1 MKENLLSA
9 IKAHDFNTIRT
20 ICFDL
25 SQEERL
31 KLKVF
36 FLDTPITQMYD
47 MPKSWAKNV
56 PNDAIVMAYA
66 FMCLSDQREE
76 ILHFEQKNNI
86 CPWYAKGV
94 FYDFLSTAFYPEL
107 LALIQAPQGAYLKEE
122 LPQMYRENAEYIS
135 FEMLWVLYKMDLIP
149 FNEKLFVKNFYHKNV
164 SYREEPFFIDLLL
177 QYPEIATQILAAA
190 PKYIYTYLYDTEY
203 ILAMYQILAKN
214 NYFTNRD
221 IVKQYLEA
229 LLNPWKKNILNAYC
243 RWIEVINPTADE
255 VIENQYTF
263 FSLLSLGNTALINF
277 AMKQLQKAANASTF
291 DFQAFADNFAL
302 CFATQKIAKSQLI
315 GVEILEKYYQ
325 KQAPTSPDYRE
336 QLAVLFTVPD
346 AQLQEKVVTLLT
358 TYFNHE
364 GLPEV
369 IAPYRDYLKG
379 KAQDLLATLNP
390 TPVPPPEG
398 KGASLNQDNN
408 LPSQFADCPPSGK
421 SARAEYVGELEP
433 HSSHNSDTPRTPK
446 IARAARTLTPENLLF
461 LLGDCLRERTAAT
474 IDLFFEGLV
483 QLQESL
489 PANYTKELAPYL
501 KKLMKSHYLDS
512 VTTIIKGFLYCYS
525 HQKPLE
531 IPPYQY
537 TYEESNALR
546 EKLDEAG
553 FEEYLLWDRLYKH
566 KIFMPFLFH
575 KAQLTLKYLNQKEVL
590 PFLSTP
596 THEPFYIDTEIFVDK
611 LLQYEAVNKQPDL
624 HDLIVACNRL
634 LFREVS
640 ATAKEKARQLKGDYA
655 KAIQYY
661 LGLTDEIQPTEE
673 LLPLW
678 TQITRIKHP
687 DREFP
692 EFEITSAKDIP
703 SVVKPYYIGY
713 GWTKWRDRDMFTFH
727 NYDIGYDEK
736 SEKGYWIEYYR
747 NSFSPFYY
755 NACGGSTPLSTEV
768 NYLLSLNPHY
778 PDAIL
783 CGYIANN
790 ACGAEEIRNM
800 QLPLEAVLRYDLRVR
815 HSGWL
820 YIGACL
826 LYDKRPSRD
835 LAYEYILQALARDED
850 LHYVGRY
857 LSDALAM
864 HFSPINRF
872 IEFLDRP
879 TRDPK
884 LKAFQ
889 RKVVTLYLEEV
900 KKQDKLP
907 RNHKKLVEFIH
918 L

>member
-1 MKENLLSA
+1 MKENLFSA
-9 IKAHDFNTIRT
+9 IKAHDFNAIRT
-20 ICFDL
+20 ICFGL
-25 SQEERL
+25 SEEERL

-56 PNDAIVMAYA
+56 PNDHIVMAYA

-76 ILHFEQKNNI
+76 ILHFERKNNI
-86 CPWYAKGV
+86 SPWYAKGV

-149 FNEKLFVKNFYHKNV
+149 FNEKLFIENFYHKNV

-203 ILAMYQILAKN
+203 ILAMYHILAKN

-243 RWIEVINPTADE
+243 RWIEAINPTAEE
-255 VIENQYTF
+255 VIENQYIL
-263 FSLLSLGNTALINF
+263 FSILSLGNTALINF

-291 DFQAFADNFAL
+291 DFQSFADNFTL
-302 CFATQKIAKSQLI
+302 CFAIPKIAKSQLI
-315 GVEILEKYYQ
+315 GLDILEKYYK
-325 KQAPTSPDYRE
+325 KQAPTNTEYRE
-336 QLAVLFTVPD
+336 QLAVLFTVPEVI
-346 AQLQEKVVTLLT
+346 LQEKVAGLLT
-358 TYFNHE
+358 TYFAEE
-364 GLPEV
+364 GLAEV
-369 IAPYRDYLKG
+369 VAPYRDYLKI
-379 KAQDLLATLNP
+379 P
-390 TPVPPPEG
+390 TPV
-398 KGASLNQDNN
+398 SLPQEEDPLSKEACQDNISSSFEEHFP
-408 LPSQFADCPPSGK
+408 LEVGKLQVPTTAD
-421 SARAEYVGELEP
+421 A
-433 HSSHNSDTPRTPK
+433 
-446 IARAARTLTPENLLF
+446 LLF
-461 LLGDCLRERTAAT
+461 LLGDCLRERTAGT

-501 KKLMKSHYLDS
+501 KKLMKNHYLDS
-512 VTTIIKGFLYCYS
+512 VITIIKGFLYCYS

-546 EKLDEAG
+546 EKLDEAA

-575 KAQLTLKYLNQKEVL
+575 KAQLTLKYLNEKEVL

-596 THEPFYIDTEIFVDK
+596 THEPFYIEAEIFVDK

-634 LFREVS
+634 LFRNVS
-640 ATAKEKARQLKGDYA
+640 AAAKAKAQKLKGTYA
-655 KAIQYY
+655 PAIQYY
-661 LGLTDEIQPTEE
+661 LGITDKIQPTEE
-673 LLPLW
+673 FLPLW

-692 EFEITSAKDIP
+692 EFETTSAKEIP

-713 GWTKWRDRDMFTFH
+713 GWTKWRGRDIFTFH

-736 SEKGYWIEYYR
+736 SEKGYWIEHYR
-747 NSFSPFYY
+747 NSFSPLYY

-835 LAYEYILQALARDED
+835 LAYEYILQALARGED

-872 IEFLDRP
+872 VEFLDRP

-884 LKAFQ
+884 VKAFQ
-889 RKVVTLYLEEV
+889 RNVVTLYLEEA

-907 RNHKKLVEFIH
+907 RNHKKLAAFGD
-918 L
+918 

>member
-9 IKAHDFNTIRT
+9 IKTHDFNEIRT
-20 ICFDL
+20 ICFGL
-25 SQEERL
+25 SEEERL

-56 PNDAIVMAYA
+56 PNDHIVMAYA

-122 LPQMYRENAEYIS
+122 LPQMYRENAKWIS

-149 FNEKLFVKNFYHKNV
+149 FNEKLFVENFYHKNV

-203 ILAMYQILAKN
+203 ILAMYHILAKN

-221 IVKQYLEA
+221 IVKQYLQA

-243 RWIEVINPTADE
+243 RWIEAINPTTDE
-255 VIENQYTF
+255 VIENQYIL
-263 FSLLSLGNTALINF
+263 FSILSLGNTALINF
-277 AMKQLQKAANASTF
+277 AMKQLQKAANASAF
-291 DFQAFADNFAL
+291 DFQSFADNFTL
-302 CFATQKIAKSQLI
+302 CFAIPKIAKSQLI
-315 GVEILEKYYQ
+315 GLDILEKYYK
-325 KQAPTSPDYRE
+325 KQAPTNTEYRE
-336 QLAVLFTVPD
+336 QLAVLFTVPEVI
-346 AQLQEKVVTLLT
+346 LQEKVAGLLT
-358 TYFNHE
+358 TYFAEE
-364 GLPEV
+364 GLAEV
-369 IAPYRDYLKG
+369 VAPYRDYLKI
-379 KAQDLLATLNP
+379 P
-390 TPVPPPEG
+390 TPV
-398 KGASLNQDNN
+398 SLPQEEEPLSKEACQDNISSSFEERFP
-408 LPSQFADCPPSGK
+408 LEVGKLQVPTTAD
-421 SARAEYVGELEP
+421 A
-433 HSSHNSDTPRTPK
+433 
-446 IARAARTLTPENLLF
+446 LLF
-461 LLGDCLRERTAAT
+461 LLGDCLRERTAGT

-501 KKLMKSHYLDS
+501 KKLMKNHYLDS
-512 VTTIIKGFLYCYS
+512 VITIIKGFLYCYS

-531 IPPYQY
+531 IPSYQY

-546 EKLDEAG
+546 EKLDEAA
-553 FEEYLLWDRLYKH
+553 FEEYLLWSRLYNH
-566 KIFMPFLFH
+566 KTFMPFLFH
-575 KAQLTLKYLNQKEVL
+575 KAQLTLKYLNEKEVL

-596 THEPFYIDTEIFVDK
+596 THEPFYIEAEIFVDK

-634 LFREVS
+634 LFRNVS
-640 ATAKEKARQLKGDYA
+640 AAAKAKAQKLKGMYA
-655 KAIQYY
+655 PAIQYY
-661 LGLTDEIQPTEE
+661 LGITDKIQPTEE
-673 LLPLW
+673 FLPLW

-692 EFEITSAKDIP
+692 EFETTSAKDIP

-713 GWTKWRDRDMFTFH
+713 GWTKWRDRDIFTFH

-736 SEKGYWIEYYR
+736 SEKGYWIEHYR
-747 NSFSPFYY
+747 NSFSPLYY

-800 QLPLEAVLRYDLRVR
+800 QLPLEAILRYDLRVR

-835 LAYEYILQALARDED
+835 LAYEYILQALTRGED

-879 TRDPK
+879 NPPAV
-884 LKAFQ
+884 KAFG
-889 RKVVTLYLEEV
+889 KEVVALYLEEV
-900 KKQDKLP
+900 KKQEKLP
-907 RNHKKLVEFIH
+907 RYHKKLAAFGD
-918 L
+918 

>member
-9 IKAHDFNTIRT
+9 IKTHDFNEIRT
-20 ICFDL
+20 ICFGL
-25 SQEERL
+25 SEEERL

-56 PNDAIVMAYA
+56 PNDHIVMAYA

-122 LPQMYRENAEYIS
+122 LPQMYRENAKWIS

-149 FNEKLFVKNFYHKNV
+149 FNEKLFVENFYHKNV

-203 ILAMYQILAKN
+203 ILAMYHILAKN

-221 IVKQYLEA
+221 IVKQYLQA

-243 RWIEVINPTADE
+243 RWIEAINPTADE
-255 VIENQYTF
+255 VIENQYIL
-263 FSLLSLGNTALINF
+263 FSILSLGNTALINF
-277 AMKQLQKAANASTF
+277 AMKQLQKAANASAF
-291 DFQAFADNFAL
+291 DFQSFADNFTL
-302 CFATQKIAKSQLI
+302 CFAIPKIAKSQLI
-315 GVEILEKYYQ
+315 GLDILEKYYK
-325 KQAPTSPDYRE
+325 KQAPTNTEYRE
-336 QLAVLFTVPD
+336 QLVVLFTVPEVI
-346 AQLQEKVVTLLT
+346 LQEKVAGLLT
-358 TYFNHE
+358 TYFAEE
-364 GLPEV
+364 GLAEV
-369 IAPYRDYLKG
+369 LAPYRDYLKI
-379 KAQDLLATLNP
+379 P
-390 TPVPPPEG
+390 TPVFLPQEEEP
-398 KGASLNQDNN
+398 LNKEACQDNISSSFEERFP
-408 LPSQFADCPPSGK
+408 LEVDKLEVPTTAD
-421 SARAEYVGELEP
+421 A
-433 HSSHNSDTPRTPK
+433 
-446 IARAARTLTPENLLF
+446 LLF
-461 LLGDCLRERTAAT
+461 LLGDCLRERTAGT

-483 QLQESL
+483 QLQERL
-489 PANYTKELAPYL
+489 PANYTEELAPYL
-501 KKLMKSHYLDS
+501 KKLLKNHYLDS

-531 IPPYQY
+531 IPSYQY

-546 EKLDEAG
+546 EKLDEAA
-553 FEEYLLWDRLYKH
+553 FEEYLLWGRLYNH
-566 KIFMPFLFH
+566 KTFMPFLFH
-575 KAQLTLKYLNQKEVL
+575 KAQLTLKYLNEKEVL

-596 THEPFYIDTEIFVDK
+596 THEPFYIEAEIFVDK
-611 LLQYEAVNKQPDL
+611 LLQYEAVNKGPDL

-634 LFREVS
+634 LFRNVS
-640 ATAKEKARQLKGDYA
+640 AAAKAKAQKLKGMYA
-655 KAIQYY
+655 PAIQYY
-661 LGLTDEIQPTEE
+661 LGITDKIQPTEE
-673 LLPLW
+673 FLPLW

-692 EFEITSAKDIP
+692 EFETTSAKDIP

-713 GWTKWRDRDMFTFH
+713 GWTKWRDRDIFTFH

-736 SEKGYWIEYYR
+736 SEKGYWIEHYR
-747 NSFSPFYY
+747 NSFSPLYY

-768 NYLLSLNPHY
+768 NYLLSLTPHY

-800 QLPLEAVLRYDLRVR
+800 QLPLEAILRYDLRVR

-835 LAYEYILQALARDED
+835 LAYEYILQALTRGED
-850 LHYVGRY
+850 LHYVGHY

-872 IEFLDRP
+872 VEFLDRP

-884 LKAFQ
+884 VKAFQ
-889 RKVVTLYLEEV
+889 RKVVALYLEEA
-900 KKQDKLP
+900 KKQNKLP
-907 RNHKKLVEFIH
+907 RNHKKLVAFSD
-918 L
+918 

>member
-9 IKAHDFNTIRT
+9 VKVHDFNAIRT
-20 ICFDL
+20 ICFGL
-25 SQEERL
+25 SEEERL

-56 PNDAIVMAYA
+56 PNDHIVMAYA

-76 ILHFEQKNNI
+76 ILHFERKNNI
-86 CPWYAKGV
+86 SPWYVKGV

-122 LPQMYRENAEYIS
+122 LPQMYLENAKWIS
-135 FEMLWVLYKMDLIP
+135 FEMLWVLYKLDLIP
-149 FNEKLFVKNFYHKNV
+149 FNEKLFIENFYHKNV

-203 ILAMYQILAKN
+203 ILAMYHILAKN

-221 IVKQYLEA
+221 IVKQYLQA

-243 RWIEVINPTADE
+243 RWIEAINPTAEE
-255 VIENQYTF
+255 VIENQYIL
-263 FSLLSLGNTALINF
+263 FSILSLGNTALINF

-291 DFQAFADNFAL
+291 DFQSFADNFTL
-302 CFATQKIAKSQLI
+302 CFAIPKIAKSQLI
-315 GVEILEKYYQ
+315 GLDILEKYYK
-325 KQAPTSPDYRE
+325 KQAPTNTKYRE
-336 QLAVLFTVPD
+336 QLAVLFTVPEVI
-346 AQLQEKVVTLLT
+346 LQEKVAGLLT
-358 TYFNHE
+358 TYFAEE
-364 GLPEV
+364 GLAEV
-369 IAPYRDYLKG
+369 VAPYRDYLKI
-379 KAQDLLATLNP
+379 P
-390 TPVPPPEG
+390 TPV
-398 KGASLNQDNN
+398 SLPQEEDPLSKEACQDNISSSFEERFP
-408 LPSQFADCPPSGK
+408 LEVGKLQVPTTAD
-421 SARAEYVGELEP
+421 A
-433 HSSHNSDTPRTPK
+433 
-446 IARAARTLTPENLLF
+446 LLF
-461 LLGDCLRERTAAT
+461 LLGDCLRERTAGT

-501 KKLMKSHYLDS
+501 KKLMKNHYLDS
-512 VTTIIKGFLYCYS
+512 VITIIKGFLYCYS

-531 IPPYQY
+531 IPSYQY

-546 EKLDEAG
+546 EKLDEAA
-553 FEEYLLWDRLYKH
+553 FEEYLLWSRLYNH
-566 KIFMPFLFH
+566 KTFMPFLFH
-575 KAQLTLKYLNQKEVL
+575 KAQLTLKYLNEKEVL

-596 THEPFYIDTEIFVDK
+596 THEPFYIEAEIFVDK

-634 LFREVS
+634 LFRNVS
-640 ATAKEKARQLKGDYA
+640 AAAKAKAQKLKGTYA
-655 KAIQYY
+655 PAIQYY
-661 LGLTDEIQPTEE
+661 LGITDKIQPTEE
-673 LLPLW
+673 FLPLW

-692 EFEITSAKDIP
+692 EFETTSAKEIP

-713 GWTKWRDRDMFTFH
+713 GWTKWRGRDIFTFH

-736 SEKGYWIEYYR
+736 SEKGYWIEHYR
-747 NSFSPFYY
+747 NSFSPLYY

-800 QLPLEAVLRYDLRVR
+800 QLPLEAILRYDLRVR

-835 LAYEYILQALARDED
+835 LAYEYILQALTRGED

-879 TRDPK
+879 NPPAV
-884 LKAFQ
+884 KAFG
-889 RKVVTLYLEEV
+889 KEVVALYLEEV
-900 KKQDKLP
+900 KKQEKLP
-907 RNHKKLVEFIH
+907 RYHKKLAAFGD
-918 L
+918 

>member
-9 IKAHDFNTIRT
+9 VKAHDFNAIRT
-20 ICFDL
+20 ICFGL
-25 SQEERL
+25 SEEERL

-56 PNDAIVMAYA
+56 PNDDIVMAYA
-66 FMCLSDQREE
+66 FMCLSNQREE
-76 ILHFEQKNNI
+76 ILHFERKNNI

-190 PKYIYTYLYDTEY
+190 PKYIYTYLYHTEY

-277 AMKQLQKAANASTF
+277 AMKQLQKAANASAF
-291 DFQAFADNFAL
+291 DFQVFADNFAL
-302 CFATQKIAKSQLI
+302 CFTIQKIAKSQLI
-315 GVEILEKYYQ
+315 GVEILEKHYQ
-325 KQAPTSPDYRE
+325 KQAPTNPDYRE

-346 AQLQEKVVTLLT
+346 TQLQEKVAYLLT

-364 GLPEV
+364 GLPAV

-379 KAQDLLATLNP
+379 KAQDLLATLSP
-390 TPVPPPEG
+390 LDSSTPS
-398 KGASLNQDNN
+398 ASSDW
-408 LPSQFADCPPSGK
+408 
-421 SARAEYVGELEP
+421 SALSENTQTAC
-433 HSSHNSDTPRTPK
+433 
-446 IARAARTLTPENLLF
+446 AAHTLTPILYPLTSEKLLF

-525 HQKPLE
+525 YQKPLE

-546 EKLDEAG
+546 EKLDEAA

-575 KAQLTLKYLNQKEVL
+575 KAQLTLKYLNEKEVL

-640 ATAKEKARQLKGDYA
+640 ATAKEKVRQLKGDYA

-661 LGLTDEIQPTEE
+661 LGLTDEIQLTEE

-678 TQITRIKHP
+678 AQITRLKYP

-692 EFEITSAKDIP
+692 EFETTLAKDILG
-703 SVVKPYYIGY
+703 VVKPFLIDY
-713 GWTKWRDRDMFTFH
+713 GWQEDNGHKEFTF
-727 NYDIGYDEK
+727 GYHTEWVGVSYTDLK
-736 SEKGYWIEYYR
+736 NVFPYR
-747 NSFSPFYY
+747 YY
-755 NACGGSTPLSTEV
+755 NANGGSSPISTIFE
-768 NYLLSLNPHY
+768 YKLSLNPHY
-778 PDAIL
+778 PDAML
-783 CGYIANN
+783 CDYISTWVTGN
-790 ACGAEEIRNM
+790 EVREIRNM
-800 QLPLEAVLRYDLRVR
+800 SVPLEVLLRYDIRVH

-820 YIGACL
+820 YIGTAL
-826 LYDKRPSRD
+826 LFEKRPSRD
-835 LAYEYILQALARDED
+835 LAYEYICQAITHGEELSYLKTYLAQALAWDF
-850 LHYVGRY
+850 L
-857 LSDALAM
+857 
-864 HFSPINRF
+864 PITRF

-879 TRDPK
+879 THDAK
-884 LKAFQ
+884 LKAFGKEVIQ
-889 RKVVTLYLEEV
+889 LYLKEV
-900 KKQDKLP
+900 EKQNKLP
-907 RNHKKLVEFIH
+907 KNHKKLATFGN
-918 L
+918 

>member
-9 IKAHDFNTIRT
+9 IKAHNFNEIRT
-20 ICFDL
+20 ICFGL
-25 SQEERL
+25 SEEERL

-56 PNDAIVMAYA
+56 PNDHIVMAYA

-76 ILHFEQKNNI
+76 ILHFERKNNI
-86 CPWYAKGV
+86 SPWYAKGV

-122 LPQMYRENAEYIS
+122 LPQMYLENAEYIS

-149 FNEKLFVKNFYHKNV
+149 FNEKLFVENFYHKNV

-203 ILAMYQILAKN
+203 ILAMYHILAKN

-221 IVKQYLEA
+221 IVKQYLQA

-243 RWIEVINPTADE
+243 RWIEAINPTAEE
-255 VIENQYTF
+255 VIENQYIL
-263 FSLLSLGNTALINF
+263 FSILSLGNTALINF

-291 DFQAFADNFAL
+291 DFQSFADNFTL
-302 CFATQKIAKSQLI
+302 CFAIPKIAKSQLI
-315 GVEILEKYYQ
+315 GLDILEKHYK
-325 KQAPTSPDYRE
+325 KQAPTNTEYRE
-336 QLAVLFTVPD
+336 QLAVLFTVPEVI
-346 AQLQEKVVTLLT
+346 LQEKVAGLLT
-358 TYFNHE
+358 TYFAEE
-364 GLPEV
+364 GLAEV
-369 IAPYRDYLKG
+369 VAPYRDYLKI
-379 KAQDLLATLNP
+379 P
-390 TPVPPPEG
+390 TPV
-398 KGASLNQDNN
+398 SLPQEEDPLSKEACQDNISSSFEERFP
-408 LPSQFADCPPSGK
+408 LEVGKLQVPTTAD
-421 SARAEYVGELEP
+421 A
-433 HSSHNSDTPRTPK
+433 
-446 IARAARTLTPENLLF
+446 LLF
-461 LLGDCLRERTAAT
+461 LLGDCLRERTAGT

-546 EKLDEAG
+546 EKLDEAA

-575 KAQLTLKYLNQKEVL
+575 KAQLTLKYLNEKEVL

-596 THEPFYIDTEIFVDK
+596 THEPFYIEAEIFVDK

-634 LFREVS
+634 LFRNVS
-640 ATAKEKARQLKGDYA
+640 AAAKAKAQKLKGTYA
-655 KAIQYY
+655 PAIQYY
-661 LGLTDEIQPTEE
+661 LGITDKIQPTEE
-673 LLPLW
+673 FLPLW

-692 EFEITSAKDIP
+692 EFETTSAKDIP

-713 GWTKWRDRDMFTFH
+713 GWTKWRGRDIFTFH

-736 SEKGYWIEYYR
+736 SEKGYWIEHYR
-747 NSFSPFYY
+747 NSFSPLYY

-800 QLPLEAVLRYDLRVR
+800 QLPLEAILRYDLRVR

-835 LAYEYILQALARDED
+835 LAYEYILQALARGED

-872 IEFLDRP
+872 VEFLDRP
-879 TRDPK
+879 NPPAV
-884 LKAFQ
+884 KAFG
-889 RKVVTLYLEEV
+889 KEVVALYLEEV
-900 KKQDKLP
+900 KKQEKLP
-907 RNHKKLVEFIH
+907 RYHKKLAAFGD
-918 L
+918 

>member
-9 IKAHDFNTIRT
+9 IKAHDFTAIRN
-20 ICFDL
+20 ICFSL
-25 SQEERL
+25 SEEERL

-56 PNDAIVMAYA
+56 PNDRIVMAYA

-76 ILHFEQKNNI
+76 ILHFERKNNI

-135 FEMLWVLYKMDLIP
+135 FEMLWVLYKLDLIP
-149 FNEKLFVKNFYHKNV
+149 FNEKLFIENFYHKNV

-177 QYPEIATQILAAA
+177 QYPEITTQILSAA

-203 ILAMYQILAKN
+203 ILAMYHILAKN

-221 IVKQYLEA
+221 IVKQYLQA

-277 AMKQLQKAANASTF
+277 AMKQLQKAANASAF
-291 DFQAFADNFAL
+291 DFQSFADNFTL
-302 CFATQKIAKSQLI
+302 CFAIPKIAKSQLI
-315 GVEILEKYYQ
+315 GLEILEKYYK
-325 KQAPTSPDYRE
+325 KQAPTNTEYRE
-336 QLAVLFTVPD
+336 QLAVLFTVPEVI
-346 AQLQEKVVTLLT
+346 LQEKVAGLLT
-358 TYFNHE
+358 TYFAEE
-364 GLPEV
+364 GLAEV
-369 IAPYRDYLKG
+369 VAPYRDYLKI
-379 KAQDLLATLNP
+379 P
-390 TPVPPPEG
+390 TPV
-398 KGASLNQDNN
+398 SLPQEEEPLNKEACQDNISSSFEERFP
-408 LPSQFADCPPSGK
+408 LEFGK
-421 SARAEYVGELEP
+421 LEVP
-433 HSSHNSDTPRTPK
+433 TTTD
-446 IARAARTLTPENLLF
+446 ALLF
-461 LLGDCLRERTAAT
+461 LLGDCLRERTAGT

-483 QLQESL
+483 QLQERL

-546 EKLDEAG
+546 EKLDEAA
-553 FEEYLLWDRLYKH
+553 FEEYLLWDRLYNH
-566 KIFMPFLFH
+566 KTFMPFLFH
-575 KAQLTLKYLNQKEVL
+575 KAQLTLKYLNEKEVL

-596 THEPFYIDTEIFVDK
+596 THEPFYIEAEIFVDK

-634 LFREVS
+634 LFRNVS
-640 ATAKEKARQLKGDYA
+640 AAAKAKAQKLKGTYA
-655 KAIQYY
+655 PAIQYY
-661 LGLTDEIQPTEE
+661 LGITDKIQPTEE
-673 LLPLW
+673 FLPLW

-687 DREFP
+687 NREFP
-692 EFEITSAKDIP
+692 EFETTSAKDIP

-736 SEKGYWIEYYR
+736 SEKGYWIEHYW
-747 NSFSPFYY
+747 NSFSPLYY

-800 QLPLEAVLRYDLRVR
+800 QLPLEAILRYDLRVR

-835 LAYEYILQALARDED
+835 LAYEYILQALTRGED

-872 IEFLDRP
+872 VEFLDRP
-879 TRDPK
+879 ISDPK
-884 LKAFQ
+884 VKAFQ
-889 RKVVTLYLEEV
+889 RKVVALYLEEA
-900 KKQDKLP
+900 KKQNKLP
-907 RNHKKLVEFIH
+907 RNHKKLAAFSD
-918 L
+918 

>member
-9 IKAHDFNTIRT
+9 IKTHDFNEIRT
-20 ICFDL
+20 ICFGL
-25 SQEERL
+25 SEEERL

-56 PNDAIVMAYA
+56 PNDHIVMAYA

-107 LALIQAPQGAYLKEE
+107 LALIQAPQGADLKEE
-122 LPQMYRENAEYIS
+122 LPQMYRENAKWIS

-149 FNEKLFVKNFYHKNV
+149 FNEKLFVENFYHKNV

-203 ILAMYQILAKN
+203 ILAMYHILAKN

-221 IVKQYLEA
+221 IVKQYLQA

-243 RWIEVINPTADE
+243 RWIEAINPTADE
-255 VIENQYTF
+255 VIENQYIL
-263 FSLLSLGNTALINF
+263 FSILSLGNTALINF
-277 AMKQLQKAANASTF
+277 AMKQLQKAANASAF
-291 DFQAFADNFAL
+291 DFQSFADNFTL
-302 CFATQKIAKSQLI
+302 CFAIPKIAKSQLI
-315 GVEILEKYYQ
+315 GLDILEKYYK
-325 KQAPTSPDYRE
+325 KQAPTNTEYRE
-336 QLAVLFTVPD
+336 QLVVLFTVPEVI
-346 AQLQEKVVTLLT
+346 LQEKVAGLLT
-358 TYFNHE
+358 TYFAEE
-364 GLPEV
+364 GLAEV
-369 IAPYRDYLKG
+369 LAPYRDYLKI
-379 KAQDLLATLNP
+379 P
-390 TPVPPPEG
+390 TPVFLPQEEEP
-398 KGASLNQDNN
+398 LNKEACQDNISSSFEERFP
-408 LPSQFADCPPSGK
+408 LEVDKLEVPTTAD
-421 SARAEYVGELEP
+421 A
-433 HSSHNSDTPRTPK
+433 
-446 IARAARTLTPENLLF
+446 LLF
-461 LLGDCLRERTAAT
+461 LLGDCLRERTAGT

-483 QLQESL
+483 QLQERL
-489 PANYTKELAPYL
+489 PANYTEELAPYL
-501 KKLMKSHYLDS
+501 KKLLKNHYLDS

-531 IPPYQY
+531 IPSYQY

-546 EKLDEAG
+546 EKLDEAA
-553 FEEYLLWDRLYKH
+553 FEEYLLWGRLYNH
-566 KIFMPFLFH
+566 KTFMPFLFH
-575 KAQLTLKYLNQKEVL
+575 KAQLTLKYLNEKEVL

-596 THEPFYIDTEIFVDK
+596 THEPFYIEAEIFVDK
-611 LLQYEAVNKQPDL
+611 LLQYEAVNKGPDL

-634 LFREVS
+634 LFRNVS
-640 ATAKEKARQLKGDYA
+640 AAAKAKAQKLKGMYA
-655 KAIQYY
+655 PAIQYY
-661 LGLTDEIQPTEE
+661 LGITDKIQPTEE
-673 LLPLW
+673 FLPLW

-692 EFEITSAKDIP
+692 EFETTSAKDIP

-713 GWTKWRDRDMFTFH
+713 GWTKWRDRDIFTFH

-736 SEKGYWIEYYR
+736 SEKGYWIEHYR
-747 NSFSPFYY
+747 NSFSPLYY

-768 NYLLSLNPHY
+768 NYLLSLTPHY

-800 QLPLEAVLRYDLRVR
+800 QLPLEAILRYDLRVR

-835 LAYEYILQALARDED
+835 LAYEYILQALTRGED
-850 LHYVGRY
+850 LHYVGHY

-872 IEFLDRP
+872 VEFLDRP

-884 LKAFQ
+884 VKAFQ
-889 RKVVTLYLEEV
+889 RKVVALYLEEA
-900 KKQDKLP
+900 KKQNKLP
-907 RNHKKLVEFIH
+907 RNHKKLVAFSD
-918 L
+918 

>member
-9 IKAHDFNTIRT
+9 IKTHDFNEIRT
-20 ICFDL
+20 ICFGL
-25 SQEERL
+25 SEEERL

-56 PNDAIVMAYA
+56 PNDGIVMAYA

-76 ILHFEQKNNI
+76 ILHFERKNNI

-94 FYDFLSTAFYPEL
+94 FYDFLSTAFYPQL

-149 FNEKLFVKNFYHKNV
+149 FNEKLFVENFYHKNV

-277 AMKQLQKAANASTF
+277 AMKQLQKAANASAF
-291 DFQAFADNFAL
+291 DFQSFADNFTL
-302 CFATQKIAKSQLI
+302 CFAIPKIAKSQLI
-315 GVEILEKYYQ
+315 GLDILEKYYK
-325 KQAPTSPDYRE
+325 KQAPTNTEYRE
-336 QLAVLFTVPD
+336 QLVVLFTVPEVI
-346 AQLQEKVVTLLT
+346 LQEKVAGLLT
-358 TYFNHE
+358 TYFAEE
-364 GLPEV
+364 GLAEV
-369 IAPYRDYLKG
+369 LAPYRDYLKI
-379 KAQDLLATLNP
+379 P
-390 TPVPPPEG
+390 TPVFLPQEEEP
-398 KGASLNQDNN
+398 LNKEACQDNISSSFEERFP
-408 LPSQFADCPPSGK
+408 LEVDKLEVPTTAD
-421 SARAEYVGELEP
+421 A
-433 HSSHNSDTPRTPK
+433 
-446 IARAARTLTPENLLF
+446 LLF
-461 LLGDCLRERTAAT
+461 LLGDCLRERTAGT

-483 QLQESL
+483 QLQERL
-489 PANYTKELAPYL
+489 PANYTEELAPYL
-501 KKLMKSHYLDS
+501 KKLLKNHYLDS

-546 EKLDEAG
+546 EKLDEAA
-553 FEEYLLWDRLYKH
+553 FEEYLLWNRLYKH

-575 KAQLTLKYLNQKEVL
+575 KAQLTLKYLNEKEVL

-596 THEPFYIDTEIFVDK
+596 THEPFYIEAEIFVDK
-611 LLQYEAVNKQPDL
+611 LLQYEAVNKGPDL

-634 LFREVS
+634 LFRNVS
-640 ATAKEKARQLKGDYA
+640 AAAKAKAQKLKGMYA
-655 KAIQYY
+655 PAIQYY
-661 LGLTDEIQPTEE
+661 LGITDKIQPTEE
-673 LLPLW
+673 FLPLW

-692 EFEITSAKDIP
+692 EFETTSAKDIP

-736 SEKGYWIEYYR
+736 SEKGYWIEHYR
-747 NSFSPFYY
+747 NSFSPLYY

-768 NYLLSLNPHY
+768 NYLLSLTPHY

-800 QLPLEAVLRYDLRVR
+800 QLPLEAILRYDLRVR

-835 LAYEYILQALARDED
+835 LAYEYILQALTRGED
-850 LHYVGRY
+850 LHYVGHY

-872 IEFLDRP
+872 VEFLDRP

-884 LKAFQ
+884 VKAFQ
-889 RKVVTLYLEEV
+889 RKVVALYLEEA
-900 KKQDKLP
+900 KKQNKLP
-907 RNHKKLVEFIH
+907 RNHKKLVAFSD
-918 L
+918 

>member
-9 IKAHDFNTIRT
+9 IKAHDFNAIRT
-20 ICFDL
+20 ICFGL

-76 ILHFEQKNNI
+76 ILHFERKNNI

-94 FYDFLSTAFYPEL
+94 FYDFLSTAFYPEI

-149 FNEKLFVKNFYHKNV
+149 FNEKLFVENFYHKNV

-190 PKYIYTYLYDTEY
+190 PKYIYTYLYHTEY
-203 ILAMYQILAKN
+203 ILPMYHILAKN

-229 LLNPWKKNILNAYC
+229 LLNPWKKNILNTYC

-277 AMKQLQKAANASTF
+277 AMKQLQKAANASAF
-291 DFQAFADNFAL
+291 DFQSFADNFAL
-302 CFATQKIAKSQLI
+302 CFTTQKIAKSQLI
-315 GVEILEKYYQ
+315 GVEILEKHYQ
-325 KQAPTSPDYRE
+325 KQAPTNPDYRE

-346 AQLQEKVVTLLT
+346 AQLQEKVATLLT

-369 IAPYRDYLKG
+369 ITPYRDYLKG
-379 KAQDLLATLNP
+379 KAQDLLATPSPSENSENSENSP
-390 TPVPPPEG
+390 T
-398 KGASLNQDNN
+398 A
-408 LPSQFADCPPSGK
+408 CT
-421 SARAEYVGELEP
+421 ARTS
-433 HSSHNSDTPRTPK
+433 HSSRTPK

-512 VTTIIKGFLYCYS
+512 VTTIIKGFLYCYL

-546 EKLDEAG
+546 EKLDEAA
-553 FEEYLLWDRLYKH
+553 FEEYLLWNRLYKH
-566 KIFMPFLFH
+566 KTFIPFLFH
-575 KAQLTLKYLNQKEVL
+575 KAQLTLKYLNEKEVL

-634 LFREVS
+634 LFTEVS
-640 ATAKEKARQLKGDYA
+640 AAAKEKARQLKGTYA
-655 KAIQYY
+655 PAIQYY
-661 LGLTDEIQPTEE
+661 LGLTDEVQPTEE

-678 TQITRIKHP
+678 TQITRIKYP

-692 EFEITSAKDIP
+692 EFENTSAKDIP

-727 NYDIGYDEK
+727 NYDVGYDEK
-736 SEKGYWIEYYR
+736 SEKGYWIEHYR
-747 NSFSPFYY
+747 NSFSPLYY

-800 QLPLEAVLRYDLRVR
+800 LLPLEAVLHYDLRVR

-826 LYDKRPSRD
+826 LYDKRSSRD
-835 LAYEYILQALARDED
+835 LAYEYILQALARGED
-850 LHYVGRY
+850 LHYVARY

-889 RKVVTLYLEEV
+889 RKVVTLYLEEA

-907 RNHKKLVEFIH
+907 RNHKKLVEFS

>member
-9 IKAHDFNTIRT
+9 VKAHDFNAIRT
-20 ICFDL
+20 ICFGL
-25 SQEERL
+25 SEEERL

-56 PNDAIVMAYA
+56 PNDHIVMAYA

-76 ILHFEQKNNI
+76 ILHFERKNNI
-86 CPWYAKGV
+86 SPWYVKGV

-135 FEMLWVLYKMDLIP
+135 FEMLWVLYKLDLIP
-149 FNEKLFVKNFYHKNV
+149 FNEKLFVENFYHKNV

-203 ILAMYQILAKN
+203 ILAMYHILAKN

-221 IVKQYLEA
+221 IVKQYLQA

-243 RWIEVINPTADE
+243 RWIEAINPTADE
-255 VIENQYTF
+255 VIENQYIL
-263 FSLLSLGNTALINF
+263 FSILSLGNTALINF
-277 AMKQLQKAANASTF
+277 AMKQLQKAANASAF
-291 DFQAFADNFAL
+291 DFQSFADNFTL
-302 CFATQKIAKSQLI
+302 CFAIPKIAKSQLI
-315 GVEILEKYYQ
+315 GLDILEKYYK
-325 KQAPTSPDYRE
+325 KQAPTNTEYRE
-336 QLAVLFTVPD
+336 QLAVLFTVPEVI
-346 AQLQEKVVTLLT
+346 LQEKVAGLLT
-358 TYFNHE
+358 TYFAEE
-364 GLPEV
+364 GLAEV
-369 IAPYRDYLKG
+369 VAPYRDYLKI
-379 KAQDLLATLNP
+379 P
-390 TPVPPPEG
+390 TPV
-398 KGASLNQDNN
+398 SLPQEEEPLSKEACQDNISSSFEERFP
-408 LPSQFADCPPSGK
+408 LEVGKLQVPTTAD
-421 SARAEYVGELEP
+421 A
-433 HSSHNSDTPRTPK
+433 
-446 IARAARTLTPENLLF
+446 LLF
-461 LLGDCLRERTAAT
+461 LLGNCLRERTAGT

-531 IPPYQY
+531 IPSYQY

-546 EKLDEAG
+546 EKLDEAA
-553 FEEYLLWDRLYKH
+553 FEEYLLWGRLYNH
-566 KIFMPFLFH
+566 KTFMPFLFH
-575 KAQLTLKYLNQKEVL
+575 KAQLTLKYLNEKEVL

-596 THEPFYIDTEIFVDK
+596 THEPFYIEAEIFVDK

-634 LFREVS
+634 LFRNVS
-640 ATAKEKARQLKGDYA
+640 TAAKAKAQKLKGTYA
-655 KAIQYY
+655 PAIQYY
-661 LGLTDEIQPTEE
+661 LGITDKIQPNEE
-673 LLPLW
+673 FLPLW

-692 EFEITSAKDIP
+692 EFETTSAKEIP
-703 SVVKPYYIGY
+703 SVLKPYYIGY

-736 SEKGYWIEYYR
+736 SEKGYWIEHYR
-747 NSFSPFYY
+747 NSFSPLYY

-790 ACGAEEIRNM
+790 AYGAEEIRNM
-800 QLPLEAVLRYDLRVR
+800 QLPLEAILRYDLRVR

-835 LAYEYILQALARDED
+835 LAYEYILQALTRGED
-850 LHYVGRY
+850 LHYVGHY

-872 IEFLDRP
+872 VEFLDRP

-884 LKAFQ
+884 VKAFQ
-889 RKVVTLYLEEV
+889 KKVVALYLEEA
-900 KKQDKLP
+900 KKQNKLP
-907 RNHKKLVEFIH
+907 RNHKKLVEFSH
-918 L
+918 

>member
-9 IKAHDFNTIRT
+9 VKAHDFNAIRT
-20 ICFDL
+20 ICFGL
-25 SQEERL
+25 SEEERL

-56 PNDAIVMAYA
+56 PNDHIVMAYA

-76 ILHFEQKNNI
+76 ILHFERKNNI
-86 CPWYAKGV
+86 SPWYVKGV

-122 LPQMYRENAEYIS
+122 LPQMYLENAKYIS

-149 FNEKLFVKNFYHKNV
+149 FNEKLFVENFYHKNV
-164 SYREEPFFIDLLL
+164 SYREESFFIDLLL

-203 ILAMYQILAKN
+203 ILAMYHILAKN

-221 IVKQYLEA
+221 IVKQYLQA

-243 RWIEVINPTADE
+243 RWIEAINPTAEE
-255 VIENQYTF
+255 VIENQYIL
-263 FSLLSLGNTALINF
+263 FSILSLGNTALINF

-291 DFQAFADNFAL
+291 DFQSFADNFTL
-302 CFATQKIAKSQLI
+302 CFAIPKIAKSQLI
-315 GVEILEKYYQ
+315 GLDILEKYYK
-325 KQAPTSPDYRE
+325 KQAPTNTEYRE
-336 QLAVLFTVPD
+336 QLAVLLTVPEVI
-346 AQLQEKVVTLLT
+346 LQEKVAGLLT
-358 TYFNHE
+358 TYFAEE
-364 GLPEV
+364 GLAEV
-369 IAPYRDYLKG
+369 VASYRDYLKI
-379 KAQDLLATLNP
+379 P
-390 TPVPPPEG
+390 TPVSLPQEEEPLNKEAYQNNISSSFEEHFLLEVG
-398 KGASLNQDNN
+398 KLQV
-408 LPSQFADCPPSGK
+408 PTTAD
-421 SARAEYVGELEP
+421 A
-433 HSSHNSDTPRTPK
+433 
-446 IARAARTLTPENLLF
+446 LLF
-461 LLGDCLRERTAAT
+461 LFGDCLRERTAAT

-546 EKLDEAG
+546 EKLDEAA

-575 KAQLTLKYLNQKEVL
+575 KAQLTLKYLNEKEVL

-596 THEPFYIDTEIFVDK
+596 THEPFYIEAEIFIDK

-634 LFREVS
+634 LFRNVS
-640 ATAKEKARQLKGDYA
+640 AAAKAKAQKLKGTYA
-655 KAIQYY
+655 PAIQYY
-661 LGLTDEIQPTEE
+661 LGITDKIQPTEE
-673 LLPLW
+673 FLPLW

-692 EFEITSAKDIP
+692 EFETTSAKEIP

-713 GWTKWRDRDMFTFH
+713 EWTKWRGKDIFTFH

-736 SEKGYWIEYYR
+736 SEKGYWIEHYR
-747 NSFSPFYY
+747 NSFSPLYY

-800 QLPLEAVLRYDLRVR
+800 QLPLEAILRYDLRVR

-835 LAYEYILQALARDED
+835 LAYEYILQALARGED

-884 LKAFQ
+884 VKAFQ
-889 RKVVTLYLEEV
+889 RKVVTLYLEEA

-907 RNHKKLVEFIH
+907 RNHKKLAAFSD
-918 L
+918 

>member
-9 IKAHDFNTIRT
+9 IKAHDFNEIRT
-20 ICFDL
+20 ICFGL
-25 SQEERL
+25 SEEERL

-56 PNDAIVMAYA
+56 PNDHIVMAYA

-76 ILHFEQKNNI
+76 ILHFERKNNI
-86 CPWYAKGV
+86 SPWYAKGV

-122 LPQMYRENAEYIS
+122 LPQMYLENAKWIS

-149 FNEKLFVKNFYHKNV
+149 FNEKLFIENFYHKNV

-177 QYPEIATQILAAA
+177 QYPEIATQILATA

-277 AMKQLQKAANASTF
+277 AMKQLQKAANASAF
-291 DFQAFADNFAL
+291 DFQSFADNFTL
-302 CFATQKIAKSQLI
+302 CFAIPKIAKSQLI
-315 GVEILEKYYQ
+315 GLDILEKYYK
-325 KQAPTSPDYRE
+325 KQAPTNTEYRE
-336 QLAVLFTVPD
+336 QLAVLFTVPEVI
-346 AQLQEKVVTLLT
+346 LQEKVAGLLT
-358 TYFNHE
+358 TYFAEE
-364 GLPEV
+364 GLAEV
-369 IAPYRDYLKG
+369 VASYRDYLKI
-379 KAQDLLATLNP
+379 P
-390 TPVPPPEG
+390 TPVSLPQEEEPLNKEAYQNNISSSFEERFLLEVG
-398 KGASLNQDNN
+398 KLQV
-408 LPSQFADCPPSGK
+408 PTTAD
-421 SARAEYVGELEP
+421 A
-433 HSSHNSDTPRTPK
+433 
-446 IARAARTLTPENLLF
+446 LLF
-461 LLGDCLRERTAAT
+461 LFGDCLRERTAAT

-501 KKLMKSHYLDS
+501 KKLMKSYYLDS

-525 HQKPLE
+525 YQKPLE

-546 EKLDEAG
+546 EKLDEAA
-553 FEEYLLWDRLYKH
+553 FEEYFLWDRLYNH
-566 KIFMPFLFH
+566 KTFMPFLFH
-575 KAQLTLKYLNQKEVL
+575 KAQLTLKYLNEKEVL

-596 THEPFYIDTEIFVDK
+596 THEPFYIETEIFVDK

-634 LFREVS
+634 LFRNVS
-640 ATAKEKARQLKGDYA
+640 AAAKAKAQKLKGTYA
-655 KAIQYY
+655 PAIQYH
-661 LGLTDEIQPTEE
+661 LGITDKIQLTEE
-673 LLPLW
+673 FLPLW

-692 EFEITSAKDIP
+692 EFETTSAKEIP

-713 GWTKWRDRDMFTFH
+713 GWTKWRGKDIFTFH

-736 SEKGYWIEYYR
+736 SEKGYWIEHYR
-747 NSFSPFYY
+747 NSFSPLYY

-800 QLPLEAVLRYDLRVR
+800 QLPLEAILRYDLRVR

-835 LAYEYILQALARDED
+835 LAYEYILQALTRGED

-872 IEFLDRP
+872 VEFLDRP

-884 LKAFQ
+884 VKAFQ
-889 RKVVTLYLEEV
+889 RKVVALYLEEA

-907 RNHKKLVEFIH
+907 RNHKKLAAFSD
-918 L
+918 

>member
-9 IKAHDFNTIRT
+9 VKVHDFNAIRT
-20 ICFDL
+20 ICFGL

-56 PNDAIVMAYA
+56 PNDHIVMAYA

-122 LPQMYRENAEYIS
+122 LPQMYLENAEYIS

-149 FNEKLFVKNFYHKNV
+149 FNEKLFIENFYHKNV

-203 ILAMYQILAKN
+203 ILAMYHILAKN

-221 IVKQYLEA
+221 IVKQYLQA

-243 RWIEVINPTADE
+243 RWIEAINPTAEE
-255 VIENQYTF
+255 VIENQYIL
-263 FSLLSLGNTALINF
+263 FSILSLGNTALINF

-291 DFQAFADNFAL
+291 DFQSFADNFTL
-302 CFATQKIAKSQLI
+302 CFAIPKIAKSQLI
-315 GVEILEKYYQ
+315 GLDILEKYYK
-325 KQAPTSPDYRE
+325 KQAPTNTEYRE
-336 QLAVLFTVPD
+336 QLAVLFTVPEVI
-346 AQLQEKVVTLLT
+346 LQEKVAGLLT
-358 TYFNHE
+358 TYFAEE
-364 GLPEV
+364 GLAEV
-369 IAPYRDYLKG
+369 VAPYRDYLKI
-379 KAQDLLATLNP
+379 P
-390 TPVPPPEG
+390 TPV
-398 KGASLNQDNN
+398 SLPQEEDPLSKEACQDNISSSFEERFP
-408 LPSQFADCPPSGK
+408 LEVGKLQVPTTAD
-421 SARAEYVGELEP
+421 A
-433 HSSHNSDTPRTPK
+433 
-446 IARAARTLTPENLLF
+446 LLF
-461 LLGDCLRERTAAT
+461 LLGDCLRERTAGT

-501 KKLMKSHYLDS
+501 KKLMKNHYLDS
-512 VTTIIKGFLYCYS
+512 VITIIKGFLYCYS

-546 EKLDEAG
+546 EKLDEAA
-553 FEEYLLWDRLYKH
+553 FEEYLLWSRLYNH
-566 KIFMPFLFH
+566 KTFMPFLFH
-575 KAQLTLKYLNQKEVL
+575 KAQLTLKYLNEKEVL

-596 THEPFYIDTEIFVDK
+596 THEPFYIEAEIFVDK

-634 LFREVS
+634 LFRNVS
-640 ATAKEKARQLKGDYA
+640 AAAKAKAQKLKGTYA
-655 KAIQYY
+655 PAIQYY
-661 LGLTDEIQPTEE
+661 LGITDKIQPTEE
-673 LLPLW
+673 FLPLW

-692 EFEITSAKDIP
+692 EFETTSAKEIP

-713 GWTKWRDRDMFTFH
+713 GWTKWRDRDIFTFH

-736 SEKGYWIEYYR
+736 SEKGYWIEHYR

-768 NYLLSLNPHY
+768 NYLLSLTPHY

-790 ACGAEEIRNM
+790 AYGAEEIRNM
-800 QLPLEAVLRYDLRVR
+800 QLPLEAILCYDLRVR

-826 LYDKRPSRD
+826 LYDKRLSRD
-835 LAYEYILQALARDED
+835 LAYEYILQALTRGED
-850 LHYVGRY
+850 LHYVARY

-872 IEFLDRP
+872 VEFLDRP

-884 LKAFQ
+884 VKAFQ
-889 RKVVTLYLEEV
+889 KKVVALYLEEV
-900 KKQDKLP
+900 KKQNKLP
-907 RNHKKLVEFIH
+907 RNHKKLVEFSH
-918 L
+918 

>member
-9 IKAHDFNTIRT
+9 VKVHDFNAIRT
-20 ICFDL
+20 ICFGL
-25 SQEERL
+25 SEEERL

-56 PNDAIVMAYA
+56 PNDHIVMAYA

-76 ILHFEQKNNI
+76 ILHFERKNNI
-86 CPWYAKGV
+86 SPWYVKGV

-122 LPQMYRENAEYIS
+122 LPQMYLENAEYIS

-149 FNEKLFVKNFYHKNV
+149 FNEKLFIENFYHKNV

-203 ILAMYQILAKN
+203 ILAMYHILAKN

-221 IVKQYLEA
+221 IVKQYLQA

-243 RWIEVINPTADE
+243 RWIEAINPTAEE
-255 VIENQYTF
+255 VIENQYIL
-263 FSLLSLGNTALINF
+263 FSILSLGNTALINF

-291 DFQAFADNFAL
+291 DFQSFADNFTL
-302 CFATQKIAKSQLI
+302 CFAIPKIAKSQLI
-315 GVEILEKYYQ
+315 GLDILEKYYK
-325 KQAPTSPDYRE
+325 KQAPTNTEYRE
-336 QLAVLFTVPD
+336 QLAVLFTVPEVI
-346 AQLQEKVVTLLT
+346 LQEKVAGLLT
-358 TYFNHE
+358 TYFAEE
-364 GLPEV
+364 GLAEV
-369 IAPYRDYLKG
+369 VAPYRDYLKI
-379 KAQDLLATLNP
+379 P
-390 TPVPPPEG
+390 TPV
-398 KGASLNQDNN
+398 SLPQEEDPLSKEACQDNISSSFEERFP
-408 LPSQFADCPPSGK
+408 LEVGKLQVPTTAD
-421 SARAEYVGELEP
+421 A
-433 HSSHNSDTPRTPK
+433 
-446 IARAARTLTPENLLF
+446 LLF
-461 LLGDCLRERTAAT
+461 LLGDCLRERTAGT

-501 KKLMKSHYLDS
+501 KKLMKNHYLDS
-512 VTTIIKGFLYCYS
+512 VITIIKGFLYCYS

-546 EKLDEAG
+546 EKLDEAA
-553 FEEYLLWDRLYKH
+553 FEEYLLWSRLYNH
-566 KIFMPFLFH
+566 KTFMPFLFH
-575 KAQLTLKYLNQKEVL
+575 KAQLTLKYLNEKEVL

-596 THEPFYIDTEIFVDK
+596 THEPFYIEAEIFVDK

-634 LFREVS
+634 LFRNVS
-640 ATAKEKARQLKGDYA
+640 AAAKAKAQKLKGTYA
-655 KAIQYY
+655 PAIQYY
-661 LGLTDEIQPTEE
+661 LGITDKIQPTEE
-673 LLPLW
+673 FLPLW

-692 EFEITSAKDIP
+692 EFETTSAKEIP

-713 GWTKWRDRDMFTFH
+713 GWTKWRDRDIFTFH

-736 SEKGYWIEYYR
+736 SEKGYWIEHYR

-768 NYLLSLNPHY
+768 NYLLSLTPHY

-790 ACGAEEIRNM
+790 AYGAEEIRNM
-800 QLPLEAVLRYDLRVR
+800 QLPLEAILCYDLRVR

-826 LYDKRPSRD
+826 LYDKRLSRD
-835 LAYEYILQALARDED
+835 LAYEYILQALTRGED
-850 LHYVGRY
+850 LHYVARY

-872 IEFLDRP
+872 VEFLDRP

-884 LKAFQ
+884 VKAFQ
-889 RKVVTLYLEEV
+889 KKVVALYLEEV
-900 KKQDKLP
+900 KKQNKLP
-907 RNHKKLVEFIH
+907 RNHKKLVEFSH
-918 L
+918 

>member
-1 MKENLLSA
+1 MKENLFSA
-9 IKAHDFNTIRT
+9 IKAHDFNEIRT
-20 ICFDL
+20 ICFGL
-25 SQEERL
+25 SEEERL

-47 MPKSWAKNV
+47 LPKSWAKNV
-56 PNDAIVMAYA
+56 PNDHIVMAYA

-76 ILHFEQKNNI
+76 ILHFERKNNI
-86 CPWYAKGV
+86 SPWYAKGV

-149 FNEKLFVKNFYHKNV
+149 FNEKLFIENFYHKNV

-203 ILAMYQILAKN
+203 ILAMYHILAKN

-221 IVKQYLEA
+221 IVKQYLQA

-243 RWIEVINPTADE
+243 RWIEAINPTADE
-255 VIENQYTF
+255 VIENQYIL
-263 FSLLSLGNTALINF
+263 FSILSLGNTALINF

-291 DFQAFADNFAL
+291 DFQSFADNFAL
-302 CFATQKIAKSQLI
+302 CFAIPKIAKSQLI
-315 GVEILEKYYQ
+315 GLDILEKYYK
-325 KQAPTSPDYRE
+325 KQAPTNTKYRE
-336 QLAVLFTVPD
+336 QLAVLFTVPEVI
-346 AQLQEKVVTLLT
+346 LQEKVAGLLT
-358 TYFNHE
+358 TYFAEE
-364 GLPEV
+364 GLAEV
-369 IAPYRDYLKG
+369 VAPYRDYLKI
-379 KAQDLLATLNP
+379 P
-390 TPVPPPEG
+390 TPV
-398 KGASLNQDNN
+398 SLPQEEDPLSKEACQDNI
-408 LPSQFADCPPSGK
+408 SSSFEERFALEVGK
-421 SARAEYVGELEP
+421 LQVPTTADA
-433 HSSHNSDTPRTPK
+433 
-446 IARAARTLTPENLLF
+446 LLF
-461 LLGDCLRERTAAT
+461 LLGDCLRERTAGT

-501 KKLMKSHYLDS
+501 KKLMKNHYLDS

-546 EKLDEAG
+546 EKLDEAA
-553 FEEYLLWDRLYKH
+553 FEEYLLWGRLYNH
-566 KIFMPFLFH
+566 KTFMPFLFH
-575 KAQLTLKYLNQKEVL
+575 KAQLTLKYLNEKEVL

-596 THEPFYIDTEIFVDK
+596 THEPFYIEAEIFVDK

-634 LFREVS
+634 LFRNVS
-640 ATAKEKARQLKGDYA
+640 AAAKAKAQKLKGTYA
-655 KAIQYY
+655 PAIQYY
-661 LGLTDEIQPTEE
+661 LGITDKIQPTEE
-673 LLPLW
+673 FLPLW

-692 EFEITSAKDIP
+692 EFETTSAKEIP

-713 GWTKWRDRDMFTFH
+713 GWTKWRDRDIFTFH

-736 SEKGYWIEYYR
+736 SEKGYWIEHYR
-747 NSFSPFYY
+747 NSFSPLYY
-755 NACGGSTPLSTEV
+755 NVCGGSTPLSTEV

-800 QLPLEAVLRYDLRVR
+800 QLPLEAILRYDLRVR

-835 LAYEYILQALARDED
+835 LVYEYILQALTRGED

-872 IEFLDRP
+872 VEFLDRP
-879 TRDPK
+879 NPPAV
-884 LKAFQ
+884 KAFG
-889 RKVVTLYLEEV
+889 KEVVALYLEEV
-900 KKQDKLP
+900 KKQEKLP
-907 RNHKKLVEFIH
+907 RYHKKLAAFGD
-918 L
+918 

>member
-1 MKENLLSA
+1 MKENLFSA
-9 IKAHDFNTIRT
+9 IKAHDFNEIRT
-20 ICFDL
+20 ICFGL
-25 SQEERL
+25 SEEERL

-47 MPKSWAKNV
+47 LPKSWAKNV
-56 PNDAIVMAYA
+56 PNDHIVMAYA

-76 ILHFEQKNNI
+76 ILHFERKNNI
-86 CPWYAKGV
+86 SPWYAKGV

-291 DFQAFADNFAL
+291 DFQSFADNFAL
-302 CFATQKIAKSQLI
+302 CFTIQKIAKSQLI
-315 GVEILEKYYQ
+315 GVEILEKYYK
-325 KQAPTSPDYRE
+325 KQAPTNPDYRE

-346 AQLQEKVVTLLT
+346 AQLQEKVANLLT

-379 KAQDLLATLNP
+379 KAQDLLAIPSPSEISENSENSENSHTSHGSH
-390 TPVPPPEG
+390 TPLSQREG
-398 KGASLNQDNN
+398 
-408 LPSQFADCPPSGK
+408 SGE
-421 SARAEYVGELEP
+421 R
-433 HSSHNSDTPRTPK
+433 
-446 IARAARTLTPENLLF
+446 ILF

-483 QLQESL
+483 QQQESL

-546 EKLDEAG
+546 EKLDETA
-553 FEEYLLWDRLYKH
+553 FEEYLLWGRLYKH

-575 KAQLTLKYLNQKEVL
+575 KAQLTLKYLNEKEVL

-596 THEPFYIDTEIFVDK
+596 THEPFYIEAEIFVDK

-634 LFREVS
+634 LFRNVS
-640 ATAKEKARQLKGDYA
+640 AAAKAKAQKLKGTYA
-655 KAIQYY
+655 PTIQYY
-661 LGLTDEIQPTEE
+661 LGITDKIQPTEE
-673 LLPLW
+673 FLPLW

-692 EFEITSAKDIP
+692 EFETTSAKEIP

-713 GWTKWRDRDMFTFH
+713 GWTKWRGRDIFTFH

-736 SEKGYWIEYYR
+736 SEKGYWIEHYR
-747 NSFSPFYY
+747 NSFSPLYY

-790 ACGAEEIRNM
+790 ACGADEIRNM

-835 LAYEYILQALARDED
+835 LAYEYILQALTRGED

-872 IEFLDRP
+872 VEFLDRP
-879 TRDPK
+879 NPPAV
-884 LKAFQ
+884 KAFG
-889 RKVVTLYLEEV
+889 KEVVALYLEEV
-900 KKQDKLP
+900 KKQEKLP
-907 RNHKKLVEFIH
+907 RYHKKLAAFGD
-918 L
+918 

>member
-1 MKENLLSA
+1 MKENLFSA
-9 IKAHDFNTIRT
+9 IKAHDFNEIRT
-20 ICFDL
+20 ICFGL
-25 SQEERL
+25 SEEERL

-47 MPKSWAKNV
+47 LPKSWAKNV
-56 PNDAIVMAYA
+56 PNDHIVMAYA

-76 ILHFEQKNNI
+76 ILHFERKNNI
-86 CPWYAKGV
+86 CPWYVKGV

-122 LPQMYRENAEYIS
+122 LPQMYVENAKYIS

-149 FNEKLFVKNFYHKNV
+149 FNEKLFVENFYHKNV

-203 ILAMYQILAKN
+203 ILAMYHILAKN

-221 IVKQYLEA
+221 IVKQYLQA

-243 RWIEVINPTADE
+243 RWIEAINPTADE
-255 VIENQYTF
+255 VIENQHIL
-263 FSLLSLGNTALINF
+263 FSILSLGNTALINF
-277 AMKQLQKAANASTF
+277 AMKQLQKAANASAF
-291 DFQAFADNFAL
+291 DFQSFADNFTL
-302 CFATQKIAKSQLI
+302 CFAIPKIAKSQLI
-315 GVEILEKYYQ
+315 GLDILEEYYK
-325 KQAPTSPDYRE
+325 KQAPTNTEYRE
-336 QLAVLFTVPD
+336 QLAVLFTVPEVI
-346 AQLQEKVVTLLT
+346 LQEKVAGLLT
-358 TYFNHE
+358 TYFAEE
-364 GLPEV
+364 GLAEV
-369 IAPYRDYLKG
+369 VAPYRDYLKI
-379 KAQDLLATLNP
+379 P
-390 TPVPPPEG
+390 TPV
-398 KGASLNQDNN
+398 SLPQEEEPLNKEACQDNISSSFEN
-408 LPSQFADCPPSGK
+408 HFPLEVDKLEVPTTAD
-421 SARAEYVGELEP
+421 A
-433 HSSHNSDTPRTPK
+433 
-446 IARAARTLTPENLLF
+446 LLF
-461 LLGDCLRERTAAT
+461 LLGDCLRERTAGT

-501 KKLMKSHYLDS
+501 KKLMKNHYLDS

-531 IPPYQY
+531 IPSYQY

-546 EKLDEAG
+546 EKLDEAA
-553 FEEYLLWDRLYKH
+553 FEEYLLWGRLYNH
-566 KIFMPFLFH
+566 KTFMPFLFH
-575 KAQLTLKYLNQKEVL
+575 KAQLTLKYLNEKEVL

-596 THEPFYIDTEIFVDK
+596 THEPFYIEAEIFVDK

-634 LFREVS
+634 LFRNVS
-640 ATAKEKARQLKGDYA
+640 AAAKAKAQKLKGMYA
-655 KAIQYY
+655 PAIQYY
-661 LGLTDEIQPTEE
+661 LGITDKIQPTEE
-673 LLPLW
+673 FLPLW

-692 EFEITSAKDIP
+692 EFETTSAKEIP

-713 GWTKWRDRDMFTFH
+713 GWTKWRDRDIFTFH

-736 SEKGYWIEYYR
+736 SEKGYWIEHYR
-747 NSFSPFYY
+747 NSFSPLYY

-800 QLPLEAVLRYDLRVR
+800 QLPLEAILRYDLRMR

-835 LAYEYILQALARDED
+835 LAYEYILQALTRGED
-850 LHYVGRY
+850 LHYVARY

-872 IEFLDRP
+872 VEFLDRP

-884 LKAFQ
+884 VKAFQ
-889 RKVVTLYLEEV
+889 KKVVALYLEEA
-900 KKQDKLP
+900 KKQNKLP
-907 RNHKKLVEFIH
+907 RNHKKLVEFSH
-918 L
+918 

>member
-9 IKAHDFNTIRT
+9 VKVHDFNAIRT
-20 ICFDL
+20 ICFGL
-25 SQEERL
+25 SEEERL

-56 PNDAIVMAYA
+56 PNDHIVMAYA

-76 ILHFEQKNNI
+76 ILHFERKNNI
-86 CPWYAKGV
+86 SPWYVKGV

-107 LALIQAPQGAYLKEE
+107 LALIKAPQGAYLKEE
-122 LPQMYRENAEYIS
+122 LPQMYLENAKYIS

-149 FNEKLFVKNFYHKNV
+149 FNEKLFIENFYHKNV

-203 ILAMYQILAKN
+203 ILAMYHILAKN

-221 IVKQYLEA
+221 IVKQYLQA

-243 RWIEVINPTADE
+243 RWIEAINPTAEE
-255 VIENQYTF
+255 VIENQYIL
-263 FSLLSLGNTALINF
+263 FSILSLGNTALINF

-291 DFQAFADNFAL
+291 DFQSFADNFTL
-302 CFATQKIAKSQLI
+302 CFAIPKIAKSQLI
-315 GVEILEKYYQ
+315 GLDILEKYYK
-325 KQAPTSPDYRE
+325 KQAPTNTEYRE
-336 QLAVLFTVPD
+336 QLAVLFTVPEVI
-346 AQLQEKVVTLLT
+346 LQEKVAGLLT
-358 TYFNHE
+358 TYFAEE
-364 GLPEV
+364 GLAEV
-369 IAPYRDYLKG
+369 VAPYRDYLKI
-379 KAQDLLATLNP
+379 P
-390 TPVPPPEG
+390 TPV
-398 KGASLNQDNN
+398 SLPQEEDPLSKEACQDNISSSFEERFP
-408 LPSQFADCPPSGK
+408 LEVGKLQVPTTAD
-421 SARAEYVGELEP
+421 A
-433 HSSHNSDTPRTPK
+433 
-446 IARAARTLTPENLLF
+446 LLF
-461 LLGDCLRERTAAT
+461 LLGDCLRERTAGT

-501 KKLMKSHYLDS
+501 KKLMKNHYLDS
-512 VTTIIKGFLYCYS
+512 VITIIKGFLYCYS

-546 EKLDEAG
+546 EKLDEAA
-553 FEEYLLWDRLYKH
+553 FEEYLLWSRLYNH
-566 KIFMPFLFH
+566 KTFMPFLFH
-575 KAQLTLKYLNQKEVL
+575 KAQLTLKYLNEKEVL

-596 THEPFYIDTEIFVDK
+596 THEPFYIEAEIFVDK

-634 LFREVS
+634 LFRNVS
-640 ATAKEKARQLKGDYA
+640 AAAKAKAQKLKGTYA
-655 KAIQYY
+655 PAIQYY
-661 LGLTDEIQPTEE
+661 LGITDKIQPTEE
-673 LLPLW
+673 FLPLW

-692 EFEITSAKDIP
+692 EFETTSAKEIP

-713 GWTKWRDRDMFTFH
+713 GWTKWRDRDIFTFH

-736 SEKGYWIEYYR
+736 SEKGYWIEHYR

-768 NYLLSLNPHY
+768 NYLLSLTPHY

-790 ACGAEEIRNM
+790 AYGAEEIRNM
-800 QLPLEAVLRYDLRVR
+800 QLPLEAILCYDLRVR

-826 LYDKRPSRD
+826 LYDKRLSRD
-835 LAYEYILQALARDED
+835 LAYEYILQALTRGED
-850 LHYVGRY
+850 LHYVARY

-872 IEFLDRP
+872 VEFLDRP

-884 LKAFQ
+884 VKAFQ
-889 RKVVTLYLEEV
+889 KKVVALYLEEV
-900 KKQDKLP
+900 KKQNKLP
-907 RNHKKLVEFIH
+907 RNHKKLVEFSH
-918 L
+918 

>member
-9 IKAHDFNTIRT
+9 IKAHDFTAIRN
-20 ICFDL
+20 ICFSL
-25 SQEERL
+25 SEEERL

-56 PNDAIVMAYA
+56 PNDDIVMAYA

-76 ILHFEQKNNI
+76 ILHFERKNNI
-86 CPWYAKGV
+86 SPWYAKGV

-149 FNEKLFVKNFYHKNV
+149 FNEKLFVENFYHKNV

-203 ILAMYQILAKN
+203 ILAMYHILAKN

-221 IVKQYLEA
+221 IVKQYLQA

-243 RWIEVINPTADE
+243 RWIEAINPTADE
-255 VIENQYTF
+255 VIENQYIL
-263 FSLLSLGNTALINF
+263 FSILSLGNTALINF
-277 AMKQLQKAANASTF
+277 AMKQLQKAANASAF
-291 DFQAFADNFAL
+291 DFQSFADNFTL
-302 CFATQKIAKSQLI
+302 CFAIPKIAKSQLI
-315 GVEILEKYYQ
+315 GLEILEKYYK
-325 KQAPTSPDYRE
+325 KQAPTNTEYRE
-336 QLAVLFTVPD
+336 QLAVLFTVPEVI
-346 AQLQEKVVTLLT
+346 LQEKVAGLLT
-358 TYFNHE
+358 TYFAEE
-364 GLPEV
+364 GLAEV
-369 IAPYRDYLKG
+369 VAPYRDYLKI
-379 KAQDLLATLNP
+379 P
-390 TPVPPPEG
+390 TPV
-398 KGASLNQDNN
+398 SLPQEEEPLSKEACQDNISSSFEERFP
-408 LPSQFADCPPSGK
+408 LEVGKLEVPTTAD
-421 SARAEYVGELEP
+421 A
-433 HSSHNSDTPRTPK
+433 
-446 IARAARTLTPENLLF
+446 LLF
-461 LLGDCLRERTAAT
+461 LLGDCLRERTAGT

-483 QLQESL
+483 QLQERL

-501 KKLMKSHYLDS
+501 KKLMKNHYLDS

-531 IPPYQY
+531 IPSYQY

-546 EKLDEAG
+546 EKLDEAA
-553 FEEYLLWDRLYKH
+553 FEEYLLWDRLYNH
-566 KIFMPFLFH
+566 KTFMPFLFH
-575 KAQLTLKYLNQKEVL
+575 KAQLTLKYLNEKEVL

-596 THEPFYIDTEIFVDK
+596 THEPFYIEAEIFVDK

-634 LFREVS
+634 LFRNVS
-640 ATAKEKARQLKGDYA
+640 AAAKAKAQKLKGTYTP
-655 KAIQYY
+655 AIQYY
-661 LGLTDEIQPTEE
+661 LGITDKIQPTEE
-673 LLPLW
+673 FLPLW

-692 EFEITSAKDIP
+692 EFETTSAKEIP

-736 SEKGYWIEYYR
+736 SEKGYWIEHYR
-747 NSFSPFYY
+747 NSFSPLYY

-800 QLPLEAVLRYDLRVR
+800 QLPLEAILRYDLRVR

-835 LAYEYILQALARDED
+835 LAYEYILQALTRGED

-872 IEFLDRP
+872 VEFLDRP

-884 LKAFQ
+884 VKAFQ
-889 RKVVTLYLEEV
+889 RKVVALYLEEA

-907 RNHKKLVEFIH
+907 RNHKKLAAFSD
-918 L
+918 

>member
-9 IKAHDFNTIRT
+9 IKAHDFNAIRN
-20 ICFDL
+20 ICFGL
-25 SQEERL
+25 SEEERL

-76 ILHFEQKNNI
+76 ILHFERKNNI

-149 FNEKLFVKNFYHKNV
+149 FNEKLFVKNFYNKNV

-263 FSLLSLGNTALINF
+263 FSLLTLGNTALINF
-277 AMKQLQKAANASTF
+277 AMKQLQKAANASAF
-291 DFQAFADNFAL
+291 DFQSFADHFAL
-302 CFATQKIAKSQLI
+302 YFTIQKIAKSQLI
-315 GVEILEKYYQ
+315 GVEILEKYYK
-325 KQAPTSPDYRE
+325 KQAPANPDYRE

-346 AQLQEKVVTLLT
+346 TQLQEKVANLLT
-358 TYFNHE
+358 IYFNHE

-379 KAQDLLATLNP
+379 KAQDLLATL
-390 TPVPPPEG
+390 
-398 KGASLNQDNN
+398 S
-408 LPSQFADCPPSGK
+408 PSENSET
-421 SARAEYVGELEP
+421 SENSENSHTS
-433 HSSHNSDTPRTPK
+433 HSSHTPLSQGEGSGER
-446 IARAARTLTPENLLF
+446 ILF
-461 LLGDCLRERTAAT
+461 LLGDCIRERTAAT

-483 QLQESL
+483 QQQESL

-512 VTTIIKGFLYCYS
+512 ITTIIKGFLYCYS
-525 HQKPLE
+525 YQKPLE

-546 EKLDEAG
+546 EKLDEAA

-575 KAQLTLKYLNQKEVL
+575 KAQLTLKYLNEKEVL

-596 THEPFYIDTEIFVDK
+596 THDPFYIDAEIFVDK

-634 LFREVS
+634 LFKEVS
-640 ATAKEKARQLKGDYA
+640 AAAKEKARQLKGDYA

-661 LGLTDEIQPTEE
+661 LGLTDEVQPTEE

-678 TQITRIKHP
+678 AQITRIKHP

-692 EFEITSAKDIP
+692 EFETTSAKDIP

-713 GWTKWRDRDMFTFH
+713 GWTKWRDRDIFTFH

-736 SEKGYWIEYYR
+736 SEKGYWIEHYR
-747 NSFSPFYY
+747 NSFSPLYY

-835 LAYEYILQALARDED
+835 LAYEYILQALARGED

-872 IEFLDRP
+872 VEFLDRP

-884 LKAFQ
+884 VKAFQ
-889 RKVVTLYLEEV
+889 RKVVALYLEEA

-907 RNHKKLVEFIH
+907 RNHKKLEEFSH
-918 L
+918 

>member
-9 IKAHDFNTIRT
+9 IKAHDFNAIRT
-20 ICFDL
+20 ICFGL

-76 ILHFEQKNNI
+76 ILHFERKNNI

-149 FNEKLFVKNFYHKNV
+149 FNEKLFVENFYHKNV

-190 PKYIYTYLYDTEY
+190 PKYIYTYLYHTEY

-291 DFQAFADNFAL
+291 DFQSFADNFAL
-302 CFATQKIAKSQLI
+302 CFTTQKIAKSQLI
-315 GVEILEKYYQ
+315 GVEILEKHYQ
-325 KQAPTSPDYRE
+325 KQAPTNPDYRE

-346 AQLQEKVVTLLT
+346 TQLQEKVANLLT

-364 GLPEV
+364 GLPKV

-379 KAQDLLATLNP
+379 KAQDLLATLSPSENSENSENSP
-390 TPVPPPEG
+390 T
-398 KGASLNQDNN
+398 ACAART
-408 LPSQFADCPPSGK
+408 SQTAC
-421 SARAEYVGELEP
+421 
-433 HSSHNSDTPRTPK
+433 
-446 IARAARTLTPENLLF
+446 AARTLTPITYPLTPNDLLF

-489 PANYTKELAPYL
+489 PSNYTKELAPYL

-546 EKLDEAG
+546 EKLDEAA

-566 KIFMPFLFH
+566 KIFIPFLFH
-575 KAQLTLKYLNQKEVL
+575 KAQLTLKYLNEKEVL

-634 LFREVS
+634 LFKEVS
-640 ATAKEKARQLKGDYA
+640 AVAKEKARQLKGDYA

-661 LGLTDEIQPTEE
+661 LGLTDEVQPTEE

-692 EFEITSAKDIP
+692 EFENTSAKDIP

-736 SEKGYWIEYYR
+736 SEKGYWIEHYR
-747 NSFSPFYY
+747 NSFSPLYY

-790 ACGAEEIRNM
+790 ACGADEIRNM

-835 LAYEYILQALARDED
+835 LAYEYILQALARGED
-850 LHYVGRY
+850 LHYVARY

-889 RKVVTLYLEEV
+889 RKIVTLYLEEA

-907 RNHKKLVEFIH
+907 RNHKKLVEFS

>member
-9 IKAHDFNTIRT
+9 IKAHDFNAIRT
-20 ICFDL
+20 ICFGL
-25 SQEERL
+25 SEEERL

-47 MPKSWAKNV
+47 LPKSWAKNV
-56 PNDAIVMAYA
+56 PNDRIVMAYA

-76 ILHFEQKNNI
+76 ILHFERKNNI

-122 LPQMYRENAEYIS
+122 LPQMYVENAKYIS

-149 FNEKLFVKNFYHKNV
+149 FNEKLFVENFYHKNV

-243 RWIEVINPTADE
+243 RWIEAINPTADE
-255 VIENQYTF
+255 VIENQYIL
-263 FSLLSLGNTALINF
+263 FSILSLGNTALINF
-277 AMKQLQKAANASTF
+277 AMKQLQKAANASAF
-291 DFQAFADNFAL
+291 DFQSFADNFTL
-302 CFATQKIAKSQLI
+302 CFAIPKIAKSQLI
-315 GVEILEKYYQ
+315 GLDILEKYYK
-325 KQAPTSPDYRE
+325 KQAPTNTEYRE
-336 QLAVLFTVPD
+336 QLAVLFTVPEVI
-346 AQLQEKVVTLLT
+346 LQEKLAGLLT
-358 TYFNHE
+358 TYFAEE
-364 GLPEV
+364 GLAEV
-369 IAPYRDYLKG
+369 VAPYRDYLKI
-379 KAQDLLATLNP
+379 P
-390 TPVPPPEG
+390 TPVFLPQEEEPLSKE
-398 KGASLNQDNN
+398 ACQDNISSSFEERFP
-408 LPSQFADCPPSGK
+408 LEVGKLQVPTTAD
-421 SARAEYVGELEP
+421 A
-433 HSSHNSDTPRTPK
+433 
-446 IARAARTLTPENLLF
+446 LLF
-461 LLGDCLRERTAAT
+461 LLGDCLRERTAGT

-483 QLQESL
+483 QLQERL

-501 KKLMKSHYLDS
+501 KKLMKNHYLDS

-525 HQKPLE
+525 HQKHLE
-531 IPPYQY
+531 IPSYQY

-546 EKLDEAG
+546 EKLDEAA
-553 FEEYLLWDRLYKH
+553 FEAYLLWDRLYNH
-566 KIFMPFLFH
+566 KTFMPFLFH
-575 KAQLTLKYLNQKEVL
+575 KAQLTLKYLNEKEVL

-596 THEPFYIDTEIFVDK
+596 THEPFYIEAEIFVDK
-611 LLQYEAVNKQPDL
+611 LLQYEAVNKRPDL

-634 LFREVS
+634 LFRNVS
-640 ATAKEKARQLKGDYA
+640 AAAKAKAQKLKGTYA
-655 KAIQYY
+655 PAIQYY

-692 EFEITSAKDIP
+692 EFETTSAKEIP

-713 GWTKWRDRDMFTFH
+713 GWTKWRDRDIFTFH

-736 SEKGYWIEYYR
+736 SEKGYWIGHYR
-747 NSFSPFYY
+747 NSFSPLYY

-790 ACGAEEIRNM
+790 AYGAEEIRNM
-800 QLPLEAVLRYDLRVR
+800 QLPLEAILRYDLRVC

-835 LAYEYILQALARDED
+835 LAYEYILQALTRGED

-879 TRDPK
+879 NPPAV
-884 LKAFQ
+884 KAFG
-889 RKVVTLYLEEV
+889 KEVVALYLEEV
-900 KKQDKLP
+900 KKQEKLP
-907 RNHKKLVEFIH
+907 RYHKKLAAFGD
-918 L
+918 

>member
-9 IKAHDFNTIRT
+9 IKAHDFNAIRN
-20 ICFDL
+20 ICFGL

-76 ILHFEQKNNI
+76 ILHFERKNNI

-149 FNEKLFVKNFYHKNV
+149 FNEKLFVENFYHKNV

-190 PKYIYTYLYDTEY
+190 PKYIYTYLYHTEY

-291 DFQAFADNFAL
+291 DFQSFADNFAL
-302 CFATQKIAKSQLI
+302 CFTIQKIAKSQLI
-315 GVEILEKYYQ
+315 GVEILEKYYK
-325 KQAPTSPDYRE
+325 KQAPTNPDYRE

-346 AQLQEKVVTLLT
+346 AQLQEKVATLLT
-358 TYFNHE
+358 TYFDHE

-379 KAQDLLATLNP
+379 KAQDLLATPSPSENSENSENSP
-390 TPVPPPEG
+390 T
-398 KGASLNQDNN
+398 
-408 LPSQFADCPPSGK
+408 
-421 SARAEYVGELEP
+421 ARAARTS
-433 HSSHNSDTPRTPK
+433 HSSRTPK
-446 IARAARTLTPENLLF
+446 IAHAARTLTPEDLLF

-483 QLQESL
+483 QQQESL

-546 EKLDEAG
+546 EKLDEAA
-553 FEEYLLWDRLYKH
+553 FEEYLLWGRLYKH

-575 KAQLTLKYLNQKEVL
+575 KAQLTLKYLNEKEVL

-634 LFREVS
+634 IFKEVS
-640 ATAKEKARQLKGDYA
+640 VVAKEKARQLKGDYA
-655 KAIQYY
+655 PAIQYY

-687 DREFP
+687 NREFP
-692 EFEITSAKDIP
+692 EFETTSAKDIP

-736 SEKGYWIEYYR
+736 SEKGYWIGHYR
-747 NSFSPFYY
+747 NSFSPLYY

-790 ACGAEEIRNM
+790 ACGADEIRNM

-835 LAYEYILQALARDED
+835 LAYEYILQALARGED
-850 LHYVGRY
+850 LHYVARY

-872 IEFLDRP
+872 VEFLDRP

-889 RKVVTLYLEEV
+889 RKVVALYLEEA

-907 RNHKKLVEFIH
+907 RNHKKLEEFSH
-918 L
+918 

>member
-9 IKAHDFNTIRT
+9 VKAHDFNAIRT
-20 ICFDL
+20 ICFGL
-25 SQEERL
+25 SEEERL

-56 PNDAIVMAYA
+56 PNDHIVMAYA

-76 ILHFEQKNNI
+76 ILHFERKNNI

-149 FNEKLFVKNFYHKNV
+149 FNEKLFVENFYHKNV

-203 ILAMYQILAKN
+203 ILAMYHILAKN

-221 IVKQYLEA
+221 IVKQYLQA

-243 RWIEVINPTADE
+243 RWIEVINPTAEE
-255 VIENQYTF
+255 VIENQYIL
-263 FSLLSLGNTALINF
+263 FSILSLGNTALINF
-277 AMKQLQKAANASTF
+277 AMKQLQKAANASAF
-291 DFQAFADNFAL
+291 DFQSFADNFTL
-302 CFATQKIAKSQLI
+302 CFAIPKIAKSQLI
-315 GVEILEKYYQ
+315 GLDILEKHYK
-325 KQAPTSPDYRE
+325 KQAPTNTEYRE
-336 QLAVLFTVPD
+336 QLAVLFTVPEVI
-346 AQLQEKVVTLLT
+346 LQEKVAGLLT
-358 TYFNHE
+358 TYFAEE
-364 GLPEV
+364 GLAEV
-369 IAPYRDYLKG
+369 VAPYRDYLKI
-379 KAQDLLATLNP
+379 P
-390 TPVPPPEG
+390 TPV
-398 KGASLNQDNN
+398 SLPQEEDPLSKEACQDNISSSFEEHFP
-408 LPSQFADCPPSGK
+408 LEVGKLQVPTTAD
-421 SARAEYVGELEP
+421 A
-433 HSSHNSDTPRTPK
+433 
-446 IARAARTLTPENLLF
+446 LLF
-461 LLGDCLRERTAAT
+461 LLGDCLRERTAGT

-501 KKLMKSHYLDS
+501 KKLMKNHYLDS
-512 VTTIIKGFLYCYS
+512 VITIIKGFLYCYS

-546 EKLDEAG
+546 EKLDEAA

-575 KAQLTLKYLNQKEVL
+575 KAQLTLKYLNEKEVL

-596 THEPFYIDTEIFVDK
+596 THEPFYIEAEIFVDK

-634 LFREVS
+634 LFRNVS
-640 ATAKEKARQLKGDYA
+640 AAAKAKAQKLKGTYA
-655 KAIQYY
+655 PAIQYY
-661 LGLTDEIQPTEE
+661 LGITDKIQPTEE
-673 LLPLW
+673 FLPLW

-692 EFEITSAKDIP
+692 EFETTSAKEIP

-736 SEKGYWIEYYR
+736 SEKGYWIEHYR
-747 NSFSPFYY
+747 NSFSPLYY

-800 QLPLEAVLRYDLRVR
+800 QLPLEAILRYDLRVR

-835 LAYEYILQALARDED
+835 LAYEYILQALARGED

-872 IEFLDRP
+872 VEFLDRP

-889 RKVVTLYLEEV
+889 RKIVTLYLEEA

-907 RNHKKLVEFIH
+907 RNHKKLVEFS

>member
-9 IKAHDFNTIRT
+9 VKAHDFNAIRT
-20 ICFDL
+20 ICFGL
-25 SQEERL
+25 SEEERL

-56 PNDAIVMAYA
+56 PNDDIVMAYA

-76 ILHFEQKNNI
+76 ILHFERKNNI
-86 CPWYAKGV
+86 SPWYVKGV

-135 FEMLWVLYKMDLIP
+135 FEMLWVLYKLDLIP
-149 FNEKLFVKNFYHKNV
+149 FGEKLFIENFYHKNV

-291 DFQAFADNFAL
+291 DFQSFADNFTL
-302 CFATQKIAKSQLI
+302 FFAIPKIAKSQLI
-315 GVEILEKYYQ
+315 GLDILEKYYK
-325 KQAPTSPDYRE
+325 KQAPTNTKYRE
-336 QLAVLFTVPD
+336 QLAVLFTVPEVI
-346 AQLQEKVVTLLT
+346 LQEKVAGLLT
-358 TYFNHE
+358 TYFAEE
-364 GLPEV
+364 GLAEV
-369 IAPYRDYLKG
+369 VAPYRDYLKI
-379 KAQDLLATLNP
+379 P
-390 TPVPPPEG
+390 TPV
-398 KGASLNQDNN
+398 SLPQEEDPLSKEACQDNISSSFEERFP
-408 LPSQFADCPPSGK
+408 LEVGKLQVPTTAD
-421 SARAEYVGELEP
+421 A
-433 HSSHNSDTPRTPK
+433 
-446 IARAARTLTPENLLF
+446 LLF
-461 LLGDCLRERTAAT
+461 LLGDCLRERTAGT

-501 KKLMKSHYLDS
+501 KKLMKNHYLDS
-512 VTTIIKGFLYCYS
+512 VITIIKGFLYCYS

-546 EKLDEAG
+546 EKLDEAA
-553 FEEYLLWDRLYKH
+553 FEEYLLWGRLYKH

-575 KAQLTLKYLNQKEVL
+575 KAQLTLKYLNEKEVL

-596 THEPFYIDTEIFVDK
+596 THEPFYIEAEIFVDK

-634 LFREVS
+634 LFRNVS
-640 ATAKEKARQLKGDYA
+640 AAAKAKAQKLKGTYA
-655 KAIQYY
+655 PAIQYY
-661 LGLTDEIQPTEE
+661 LGITDKIQPTEE
-673 LLPLW
+673 FLPLW

-692 EFEITSAKDIP
+692 EFETTSAKEIP

-713 GWTKWRDRDMFTFH
+713 GWTKWRGRDIFTFH

-736 SEKGYWIEYYR
+736 SEKGYWIEHYR
-747 NSFSPFYY
+747 NSFSPLYY

-768 NYLLSLNPHY
+768 NYLLSLTPHY

-835 LAYEYILQALARDED
+835 LAYEYILQALARGED

-879 TRDPK
+879 NPPAV
-884 LKAFQ
+884 KAFG
-889 RKVVTLYLEEV
+889 KEVVALYLEEV
-900 KKQDKLP
+900 KKQEKLP
-907 RNHKKLVEFIH
+907 RYHKKLAAFGD
-918 L
+918 

>member
-9 IKAHDFNTIRT
+9 IKAHDFNAIRT
-20 ICFDL
+20 ICFGL
-25 SQEERL
+25 SEEERL

-47 MPKSWAKNV
+47 LPKSWAKNV
-56 PNDAIVMAYA
+56 PNDRIVMAYA

-76 ILHFEQKNNI
+76 ILHFERKNNI
-86 CPWYAKGV
+86 SPWYVKGV

-122 LPQMYRENAEYIS
+122 LPQMYVENAKYIS

-149 FNEKLFVKNFYHKNV
+149 FNEKLFVENFYHKNV

-203 ILAMYQILAKN
+203 ILAMYHILAKN

-221 IVKQYLEA
+221 IVKQYLQA

-243 RWIEVINPTADE
+243 RWIEAINPTADE
-255 VIENQYTF
+255 VIENQYIL
-263 FSLLSLGNTALINF
+263 FSILSLGNTALINF
-277 AMKQLQKAANASTF
+277 AMKQLQKAANASAF
-291 DFQAFADNFAL
+291 DFQSFADNFTL
-302 CFATQKIAKSQLI
+302 CFAIPKIAKSQLI
-315 GVEILEKYYQ
+315 GLDILEKYYK
-325 KQAPTSPDYRE
+325 KQAPTNTEYRE
-336 QLAVLFTVPD
+336 QLAVLFTVPEVI
-346 AQLQEKVVTLLT
+346 LQEKLAGLLT
-358 TYFNHE
+358 TYFAEE
-364 GLPEV
+364 GLAEV
-369 IAPYRDYLKG
+369 VAPYRDYLKI
-379 KAQDLLATLNP
+379 P
-390 TPVPPPEG
+390 TPVFLPQEEEPLSKE
-398 KGASLNQDNN
+398 ACQDNISSSFEERFP
-408 LPSQFADCPPSGK
+408 LEVGKLQVPTTAD
-421 SARAEYVGELEP
+421 A
-433 HSSHNSDTPRTPK
+433 
-446 IARAARTLTPENLLF
+446 LLF
-461 LLGDCLRERTAAT
+461 LLGDCLRERTAGT

-483 QLQESL
+483 QLQERL

-501 KKLMKSHYLDS
+501 KKLMKNHYLDS

-525 HQKPLE
+525 HQKHLE
-531 IPPYQY
+531 IPSYQY

-546 EKLDEAG
+546 EKLDEAA
-553 FEEYLLWDRLYKH
+553 FEAYLLWDRLYNH
-566 KIFMPFLFH
+566 KTFMPFLFH
-575 KAQLTLKYLNQKEVL
+575 KAQLTLKYLNEKEVL

-596 THEPFYIDTEIFVDK
+596 THEPFYIEAEIFVDK
-611 LLQYEAVNKQPDL
+611 LLQYEAVNKRPDL

-634 LFREVS
+634 LFRNVS
-640 ATAKEKARQLKGDYA
+640 AAAKAKAQKLKGTYA
-655 KAIQYY
+655 PAIQYY

-692 EFEITSAKDIP
+692 EFETTSAKEIP

-713 GWTKWRDRDMFTFH
+713 GWTKWRDRDIFTFH

-736 SEKGYWIEYYR
+736 SEKGYWIEHYR
-747 NSFSPFYY
+747 NSFSPLYY

-790 ACGAEEIRNM
+790 AYGAEEIRNM
-800 QLPLEAVLRYDLRVR
+800 QLPLEAILRYDLRVC

-835 LAYEYILQALARDED
+835 LAYEYILQALTRGED

-879 TRDPK
+879 NPPAV
-884 LKAFQ
+884 KAFG
-889 RKVVTLYLEEV
+889 KEVVALYLEEV
-900 KKQDKLP
+900 KKQEKLP
-907 RNHKKLVEFIH
+907 RYHKKLAAFGD
-918 L
+918 

>member
-9 IKAHDFNTIRT
+9 IKAHDFTAIRN
-20 ICFDL
+20 ICFSL
-25 SQEERL
+25 SEEERL

-76 ILHFEQKNNI
+76 ILHFERKNNI

-122 LPQMYRENAEYIS
+122 LPQMYLENAEYIS
-135 FEMLWVLYKMDLIP
+135 FEMLWVLYKLDLIP
-149 FNEKLFVKNFYHKNV
+149 FNEKLFIENFYHKNV
-164 SYREEPFFIDLLL
+164 SYREESFFIDLLL

-203 ILAMYQILAKN
+203 ILAMYHILAKN
-214 NYFTNRD
+214 NYFTNQD
-221 IVKQYLEA
+221 IVKQYLQA

-263 FSLLSLGNTALINF
+263 FSILSLGNTALINF
-277 AMKQLQKAANASTF
+277 AMKQLQKAANASAF
-291 DFQAFADNFAL
+291 DFQSFADNFTL
-302 CFATQKIAKSQLI
+302 CFAIPKIAKSQLI
-315 GVEILEKYYQ
+315 GLDILEKHYK
-325 KQAPTSPDYRE
+325 KQAPSNTEYRE
-336 QLAVLFTVPD
+336 QLAVLFTVPEVI
-346 AQLQEKVVTLLT
+346 LQEKVAGLLT
-358 TYFNHE
+358 TYFAEE
-364 GLPEV
+364 GLAEV
-369 IAPYRDYLKG
+369 VAPYRDYLKI
-379 KAQDLLATLNP
+379 P
-390 TPVPPPEG
+390 TPVSLPQEEE
-398 KGASLNQDNN
+398 SLNKEACQDNI
-408 LPSQFADCPPSGK
+408 LSSFEERFPLEVGKLQVPTTAD
-421 SARAEYVGELEP
+421 A
-433 HSSHNSDTPRTPK
+433 
-446 IARAARTLTPENLLF
+446 LLF
-461 LLGDCLRERTAAT
+461 LLGDCLRERTAGT

-501 KKLMKSHYLDS
+501 KKLMKNHYLDS
-512 VTTIIKGFLYCYS
+512 VITIIKGFLYCYS

-546 EKLDEAG
+546 EKLDEAA
-553 FEEYLLWDRLYKH
+553 FEEYLLWGRLYKH

-575 KAQLTLKYLNQKEVL
+575 KAQLTLKYLNEKEVL

-596 THEPFYIDTEIFVDK
+596 THEPFYIEAEIFVDK

-634 LFREVS
+634 LFRNVS
-640 ATAKEKARQLKGDYA
+640 AAAKAKAQKLKGTYA
-655 KAIQYY
+655 PAIQYY
-661 LGLTDEIQPTEE
+661 LGITDKIQPTEE
-673 LLPLW
+673 FLPLW

-692 EFEITSAKDIP
+692 EFETTSAKEIP

-713 GWTKWRDRDMFTFH
+713 EWTKWRGKDIFTFH

-736 SEKGYWIEYYR
+736 SEKGYWIEHYR
-747 NSFSPFYY
+747 NSFSPLYY

-800 QLPLEAVLRYDLRVR
+800 QLPLEAILRYDLRVR

-835 LAYEYILQALARDED
+835 LAYEYILQALARGKD

-857 LSDALAM
+857 LSDALTM

-872 IEFLDRP
+872 VEFLDRP
-879 TRDPK
+879 NPPAV
-884 LKAFQ
+884 KAFG
-889 RKVVTLYLEEV
+889 KEVVALYLEEV
-900 KKQDKLP
+900 KKQEKLP
-907 RNHKKLVEFIH
+907 RYHKKLAAFGD
-918 L
+918 

>member
-9 IKAHDFNTIRT
+9 IKTHDFNEIRT
-20 ICFDL
+20 ICFGL
-25 SQEERL
+25 SEEERL

-56 PNDAIVMAYA
+56 PNDHIVMAYA

-122 LPQMYRENAEYIS
+122 LPQMYRENAKWIS

-203 ILAMYQILAKN
+203 ILAMYHILAKN

-221 IVKQYLEA
+221 IVKQYLQA

-243 RWIEVINPTADE
+243 RWIEAINPTADE
-255 VIENQYTF
+255 VIENQYIL
-263 FSLLSLGNTALINF
+263 FSILSLGNTALINF

-291 DFQAFADNFAL
+291 DFQSFADNFTL
-302 CFATQKIAKSQLI
+302 CFAIPKIAKSQLI
-315 GVEILEKYYQ
+315 GLDILEKYYK
-325 KQAPTSPDYRE
+325 KQAPSNTEYRE
-336 QLAVLFTVPD
+336 QLAVLFTVPEVI
-346 AQLQEKVVTLLT
+346 LQEKVAGLLT
-358 TYFNHE
+358 TYFAEE
-364 GLPEV
+364 GLAEV
-369 IAPYRDYLKG
+369 VAPYRDYLKI
-379 KAQDLLATLNP
+379 P
-390 TPVPPPEG
+390 TPV
-398 KGASLNQDNN
+398 SLPQEEDPLSKEACQDNI
-408 LPSQFADCPPSGK
+408 SSSFEERFALEVGK
-421 SARAEYVGELEP
+421 LQVPTTADA
-433 HSSHNSDTPRTPK
+433 
-446 IARAARTLTPENLLF
+446 LLF
-461 LLGDCLRERTAAT
+461 LLGDCLRERTAGT

-483 QLQESL
+483 QLQERL

-501 KKLMKSHYLDS
+501 KKLMKNHYLDS
-512 VTTIIKGFLYCYS
+512 VITIIKGFLYCYS

-546 EKLDEAG
+546 EKLDEAA

-575 KAQLTLKYLNQKEVL
+575 KAQLTLKYLNEKEVL

-596 THEPFYIDTEIFVDK
+596 THEPFYIEAEIFVDK

-634 LFREVS
+634 LFRNVS
-640 ATAKEKARQLKGDYA
+640 AAAKAKAQKLKGTYA
-655 KAIQYY
+655 PAIQYY
-661 LGLTDEIQPTEE
+661 LGITDKIQPTEE
-673 LLPLW
+673 FLPLW

-692 EFEITSAKDIP
+692 EFETTSAKEIP

-713 GWTKWRDRDMFTFH
+713 GWTKWRDRDIFTFH

-736 SEKGYWIEYYR
+736 SEKGYWIEHYR
-747 NSFSPFYY
+747 NSFSPLYY

-800 QLPLEAVLRYDLRVR
+800 QLPLEAILRYDLRVR

-835 LAYEYILQALARDED
+835 LAYEYILQALARGED

-879 TRDPK
+879 NPPAV
-884 LKAFQ
+884 KAFG
-889 RKVVTLYLEEV
+889 KEVVALYLEEV
-900 KKQDKLP
+900 KKQEKLP
-907 RNHKKLVEFIH
+907 RYHKKLAAFGD
-918 L
+918 

>member
-9 IKAHDFNTIRT
+9 IKAHDFNAIRT
-20 ICFDL
+20 ICFGL
-25 SQEERL
+25 SEEERL

-56 PNDAIVMAYA
+56 PNDHIVMAYA

-76 ILHFEQKNNI
+76 ILHFERKNNI
-86 CPWYAKGV
+86 SPWYAKGV

-135 FEMLWVLYKMDLIP
+135 FEMLWVLYKLDLIP
-149 FNEKLFVKNFYHKNV
+149 FNEKLFIENFYHKNV

-190 PKYIYTYLYDTEY
+190 PKYIYTYLYHTEY
-203 ILAMYQILAKN
+203 ILAMYHILAKN

-221 IVKQYLEA
+221 IVKQYLQA

-243 RWIEVINPTADE
+243 RWIEAINPTAEE
-255 VIENQYTF
+255 VIENQYIL
-263 FSLLSLGNTALINF
+263 FSILSLGNTALINF

-291 DFQAFADNFAL
+291 DFQSFADNFTL
-302 CFATQKIAKSQLI
+302 CFAIPKIAKSQLI
-315 GVEILEKYYQ
+315 GLDILEKYYK
-325 KQAPTSPDYRE
+325 KQAPSNTEYRE
-336 QLAVLFTVPD
+336 QLAVLFTVPEVI
-346 AQLQEKVVTLLT
+346 LQEKVAGLLT
-358 TYFNHE
+358 TYFAEE
-364 GLPEV
+364 GLAEV
-369 IAPYRDYLKG
+369 VAPYRDYLKI
-379 KAQDLLATLNP
+379 P
-390 TPVPPPEG
+390 TPVYLPQEEDPLSKE
-398 KGASLNQDNN
+398 ACQDNISSSFEERFP
-408 LPSQFADCPPSGK
+408 LEVGKLQVPTTAD
-421 SARAEYVGELEP
+421 A
-433 HSSHNSDTPRTPK
+433 
-446 IARAARTLTPENLLF
+446 LLF
-461 LLGDCLRERTAAT
+461 LLGDCLRERTAGT

-501 KKLMKSHYLDS
+501 KKLMKNHYLDS
-512 VTTIIKGFLYCYS
+512 VITIIKGFLYCYS

-546 EKLDEAG
+546 EKLDEAA

-575 KAQLTLKYLNQKEVL
+575 KAQLTLKYLNEKEVL

-596 THEPFYIDTEIFVDK
+596 THEPFYIEAEIFVDK

-634 LFREVS
+634 LFRNVS
-640 ATAKEKARQLKGDYA
+640 AAAKAKAQKLKGTYA
-655 KAIQYY
+655 PAIQYY
-661 LGLTDEIQPTEE
+661 LGITDKIQPTEE
-673 LLPLW
+673 FLPLW

-692 EFEITSAKDIP
+692 EFETTSAKEIP

-713 GWTKWRDRDMFTFH
+713 GWTKWRGRDIFTFH

-736 SEKGYWIEYYR
+736 SEKGYWIEHYR
-747 NSFSPFYY
+747 NSFSPLYY

-800 QLPLEAVLRYDLRVR
+800 QLPLEAILRYDLRVR

-835 LAYEYILQALARDED
+835 LAYEYILQALTRGED

-879 TRDPK
+879 TYDPK
-884 LKAFQ
+884 IKTFG
-889 RKVVTLYLEEV
+889 KEVVALYLEEV
-900 KKQDKLP
+900 KKQEKLP
-907 RNHKKLVEFIH
+907 RYHKKLAAFGD
-918 L
+918 

>member
-9 IKAHDFNTIRT
+9 IKAHDFTAIRN
-20 ICFDL
+20 ICFSL
-25 SQEERL
+25 SEEERL

-56 PNDAIVMAYA
+56 PNDRIVMAYA

-76 ILHFEQKNNI
+76 ILHFERKNNI

-122 LPQMYRENAEYIS
+122 LPQMYRENAKWIS
-135 FEMLWVLYKMDLIP
+135 FEMLWVLYKLDLIP
-149 FNEKLFVKNFYHKNV
+149 FNEKLFIENFYHKNV

-203 ILAMYQILAKN
+203 ILAMYHILAKN

-221 IVKQYLEA
+221 IVKQYLQA

-243 RWIEVINPTADE
+243 RWIEAINPTADE
-255 VIENQYTF
+255 VIENQYIL
-263 FSLLSLGNTALINF
+263 FSILSLGNTALINF
-277 AMKQLQKAANASTF
+277 AMKQLQKAANASAF
-291 DFQAFADNFAL
+291 DFQSFADNFTL
-302 CFATQKIAKSQLI
+302 CFAIPKIAKSQLI
-315 GVEILEKYYQ
+315 GLEILEKYYK
-325 KQAPTSPDYRE
+325 KQAPTNTEYRE
-336 QLAVLFTVPD
+336 QLAVLFTVPEVI
-346 AQLQEKVVTLLT
+346 LQEKVAGLLT
-358 TYFNHE
+358 TYFAEE
-364 GLPEV
+364 GLAEV
-369 IAPYRDYLKG
+369 VAPYRDYLKI
-379 KAQDLLATLNP
+379 P
-390 TPVPPPEG
+390 TPV
-398 KGASLNQDNN
+398 SLPQEEEPLNKEACQDNISSSFEERFP
-408 LPSQFADCPPSGK
+408 LEFGK
-421 SARAEYVGELEP
+421 LEVP
-433 HSSHNSDTPRTPK
+433 TTTD
-446 IARAARTLTPENLLF
+446 ALLF
-461 LLGDCLRERTAAT
+461 LLGDCLRERTAGT

-483 QLQESL
+483 QLQERL

-546 EKLDEAG
+546 EKLDEAA
-553 FEEYLLWDRLYKH
+553 FEEYLLWDRLYNH
-566 KIFMPFLFH
+566 KTFMPFLFH
-575 KAQLTLKYLNQKEVL
+575 KAQLTLKYLNEKEVL

-596 THEPFYIDTEIFVDK
+596 THEPFYIEAEIFVDK

-634 LFREVS
+634 LFRNVS
-640 ATAKEKARQLKGDYA
+640 AAAKAKAQKLKGTYA
-655 KAIQYY
+655 PAIQYY
-661 LGLTDEIQPTEE
+661 LGITDKIQPTEE
-673 LLPLW
+673 FLPLW

-692 EFEITSAKDIP
+692 EFETTSAKEIP

-713 GWTKWRDRDMFTFH
+713 GWTKWRGRDIFTFH

-736 SEKGYWIEYYR
+736 SEKGYWIEHYW
-747 NSFSPFYY
+747 NSFSPLYY

-800 QLPLEAVLRYDLRVR
+800 QLPLEAILRYDLRVR

-835 LAYEYILQALARDED
+835 LAYEYILQALTRGED

-872 IEFLDRP
+872 VEFLDRP
-879 TRDPK
+879 ISDPK
-884 LKAFQ
+884 VKAFQ
-889 RKVVTLYLEEV
+889 RKVVALYLEEA
-900 KKQDKLP
+900 KKQNKLP
-907 RNHKKLVEFIH
+907 RNHKKLAAFSD
-918 L
+918 

>member
-9 IKAHDFNTIRT
+9 IKAHDFNAIRN
-20 ICFDL
+20 ICFGL
-25 SQEERL
+25 SEEERL

-56 PNDAIVMAYA
+56 PNDGIVMAYA

-76 ILHFEQKNNI
+76 ILHFERKNNI

-107 LALIQAPQGAYLKEE
+107 LALIQATQGAYLKEE
-122 LPQMYRENAEYIS
+122 LPQMYQENEEYIS
-135 FEMLWVLYKMDLIP
+135 FEMLWMLYKMDLIP
-149 FNEKLFVKNFYHKNV
+149 FNEKLFVENFYHKNV
-164 SYREEPFFIDLLL
+164 SYREEPFFINLLL

-190 PKYIYTYLYDTEY
+190 PKYIYTYLYHTEY

-243 RWIEVINPTADE
+243 RWIEVINPTANE

-277 AMKQLQKAANASTF
+277 AMKQLQKAANASAF
-291 DFQAFADNFAL
+291 DFQSFADNFAL
-302 CFATQKIAKSQLI
+302 CFTIQKIAKSQLI

-325 KQAPTSPDYRE
+325 KQTPINPDYRE

-346 AQLQEKVVTLLT
+346 AQLQEKVTTLLT

-379 KAQDLLATLNP
+379 KAQDLLQSLP
-390 TPVPPPEG
+390 
-398 KGASLNQDNN
+398 SLNSSEN
-408 LPSQFADCPPSGK
+408 SQ
-421 SARAEYVGELEP
+421 
-433 HSSHNSDTPRTPK
+433 T
-446 IARAARTLTPENLLF
+446 ARAARTTQTASTARTLTLVPCPLTPENLLF

-483 QLQESL
+483 QQQESL

-546 EKLDEAG
+546 EKLDEAA
-553 FEEYLLWDRLYKH
+553 FEEYLLWNRLYKH

-575 KAQLTLKYLNQKEVL
+575 KAQLTLKYLNEKEGL

-596 THEPFYIDTEIFVDK
+596 THEPFYIDAEIFVDK
-611 LLQYEAVNKQPDL
+611 LLQYETVNKQPDL

-634 LFREVS
+634 LFTEVS
-640 ATAKEKARQLKGDYA
+640 AAAKEKARQLKGTYA
-655 KAIQYY
+655 SAIQYY
-661 LGLTDEIQPTEE
+661 LGLTDEVQPTDE

-687 DREFP
+687 NREFP
-692 EFEITSAKDIP
+692 EFETTSAKDIP

-736 SEKGYWIEYYR
+736 SEKGYWIEHYR
-747 NSFSPFYY
+747 NSFSPLYY

-800 QLPLEAVLRYDLRVR
+800 QLPLEAVLRYDLRVH

-835 LAYEYILQALARDED
+835 LAYEYILQALARGED

-857 LSDALAM
+857 LSDVLAM

-872 IEFLDRP
+872 VEFLDRP

-884 LKAFQ
+884 VKAFQ
-889 RKVVTLYLEEV
+889 RKVVTLYLEEA
-900 KKQDKLP
+900 KKQNKLP
-907 RNHKKLVEFIH
+907 RNHKKLEEFSN
-918 L
+918 